1 MLMFVCTMTTEASA
15 VGEADTEGK
24 PKPSVAEAER
34 RPENKQSSE
43 AEIQLE
49 NKQSPER
56 EPENKQSPEP
66 ETEREPENKQSPE
79 AAAAEPERDKTQE
92 QASEPGSTETPI
104 FTTTT
109 EEEQLVKPRQR
120 TSASRGLSRLFSS
133 FLKRRSQCSDVEWA
147 EVEKAEKDRKEKA
160 EAGTKE
166 EKLEQAKGEEK
177 KEAEERGEKKE
188 EEEAAKKAEKKKE
201 EEEAAKKAE
210 KKKKKE
216 EEEAAKKAEKK
227 KEEEEAEKKAEEKK
241 KKKEEEEAAKKE
253 AVKKKKEEKEA
264 AKKAEKKKKEEE
276 EAAKKAEKKKKE
288 EEEAARKAK
297 KKEEE
302 EAAKKA
308 EKKKKGEEGVT
319 KKEADQQI
327 QEEEAAKK
335 KEEEKKKEGEAAKKA
350 EKKKEEEE
358 AAKKAEKKKKEEEE
372 EAKKEEE
379 EAAEKA
385 EKKKKEEEEEAKKE
399 EEEAAKKAE
408 KKKKEEAEA
417 ANKAEKKRKDEEES
431 AKKAEQKK
439 EEEGAAKKEEKKK
452 GEEKTTKKTQKGK
465 KKEKENKEEEKG
477 KKKEKENKEEEKGKK
492 NEANKEVKK
501 NEENKELKKK
511 KRKGKKKAG
520 EEHKAGEQSTTE
532 VQVKAPIAAPEPE
545 LRAEGEAEQE
555 RQEELVEAQDHHS
568 ISSAETQPA
577 QAEQKVTAEVEKE
590 ALEGDEKAGVEEKE
604 KKEETEEEPAEQM
617 EEEEEGEAN
626 GGEGENT
633 NGEDKMALAE
643 EAKPSKRPRIMQCK
657 VTLLDDT
664 LFECELG
671 KHATGSDLFVKVCD
685 HLNLLERDYCGLAVW
700 DTPTSRTWLD
710 ASKEIRKQ
718 VADYTYEFTFNVKFY
733 PPDPAQLT
741 EDLTRYYLCLQLR
754 KDILSGLLPC
764 SFVTL
769 AMLGSYTAQ
778 SELGEYDPEVHGSHY
793 TKELRLAPGQGKELE
808 DKVMELHRTYRS
820 MSPAQADMLF
830 LENAKKLSMYG
841 VDLHQAKDLEGVDIT
856 LGVCSGGLMVYKDKL
871 RINRFPWPKVLKISY
886 KRSSFFI
893 KIRPSEQEQYESTIG
908 FKLPNYKASKKLWKA
923 SVEHHTFFRVS
934 SVEPP
939 SSRSRFLALGSKF
952 RYSGRT
958 QAQTRQA
965 SSMIA
970 RPAPRFTRSASKRLS
985 RTIDEAGDDDL
996 QASQLSASP
1005 NKTEDDD
1012 WFFMLGSDQPQTF
1025 FSPAR
1030 GGETFSVETSTQ
1042 SWDDGKS
1049 VQTVSQTW
1057 QGRVS
1062 DEQQQG
1068 RQEEEKEEDW
1078 FVLLGRRPSLPYVP
1092 YPMMKPPVKYRSA
1105 QVAKVATANI
1115 LERLL
1120 QPRQEQSDDWV
1131 MQLDRSVEFADTP
1144 PFSPQVSLEK
1154 ETRQERREV
1163 IKRLQEGVFL
1173 VEKLREVEVLDER
1186 LREVKVLEERLQE
1199 VDELEE
1205 RIQEEVEARQQQ
1217 EDERGV
1223 EQEEGEVEEEV
1234 VEAAKENVEEV
1245 DELEEQIKEVFLK
1258 GLLPDESGEDEGLKE
1273 ESMEEAEESEEGW
1286 SNVASTSSV
1295 VRRVDL
1301 RAQNSVTIV
1310 KKMRQQGGMEE
1321 ETLEQVA
1328 VSDKGLKED
1337 EGWLEERKHQAL
1349 VEGLPEGLEERRG
1362 EIRVERRRRK
1372 KVTIVTQD
1380 ESLPDELEKKAS
1392 EKLSEDQIGGHF
1404 YKEGQL
1410 MVKFNELF
1418 AAEKLGLPI
1427 VTIQQEWLQEQEKVR
1442 EEKQERVEQV
1452 KVSGEGL
1459 IEVKGGLE
1467 DRMRQMSEERLPKGE
1482 QTVVKTKKTV
1492 RIVEEMRRTQKT
1504 LEEKSSEDILS
1515 EERLGDGFYTE
1526 GEVLVKFRKDVE
1538 RVSHRV
1544 RQMEK
1549 PQEEEEEEVVEVNMQ
1564 TSQPEDKDDWV
1575 VLLDRL
1581 PHKTLYQPPV
1591 MPADS
1596 ALVPVVSTRFSVVL
1610 VDTVEQ
1616 KAPEREC
1623 IEVEDTQQQPER
1635 GLVEGRRPRQMQ
1647 EDDWFMLLDLADRV
1661 PSGVPTT
1668 PVSASLQEQVQVYV
1682 EETISSM
1689 VKVMTVVQRE
1699 ETRVTVVEEME
1710 SQEDQSRLEQK
1721 PSQREETRV
1730 TLVEEME
1737 SQEDQSRLE
1746 QKPSQREETRVTV
1759 VELQEDQSRLE
1770 QKPSQR
1776 EMDDD
1781 WFVLLDIVPREP
1793 SVIPSASVEERIPVY
1808 PEESVSSVVELTTV
1822 EQREERR
1829 VTVMQE
1835 EQRQE
1840 EIILPPQPSREMD
1853 DDWFV
1858 QLDVVPRE
1866 TSYIPPVAPAEP
1878 TAVSPDVISPVVE
1891 VKAEQQKPVVVLVE
1905 ETRPQQEREVE
1916 EWQRQPERDD
1926 DWFTLFADVREEPII
1941 VPPVAIGEHTP
1952 VYPELSQTTSVVDV
1966 TTIEKIMKKRVTIVE
1981 ERWGQQEEIL
1991 QSEMI
1996 IPEQRP
2002 PAERE
2007 EGDGR
2012 FVLLDAV
2019 REELAGVPPVS
2030 LAVSDRVYPEVVPAK
2045 HLISEPEPRVFVVE
2059 AVRSLPEDVA
2069 LEGKATQP
2077 QREQDDDWFLQ
2088 LDVAP
2093 KVAAVPVVVIYSG
2106 GSTTAVTV
2114 GKETVEQKPPKTVRI
2129 MEETVKIEEG
2139 PVVTPK
2145 EEDDD
2150 WFVLWDRAP
2159 SKILTTPKA
2168 FHVDREVIELV
2179 PRRTVIVVEETRKPH
2194 RVVEDRRQPE
2204 VELVKTLPPQE
2215 RGEGDDWS
2223 TLFEASRQ
2231 EPVKMP
2237 TVAVVTR
2244 PAPVVDVMVTS
2255 TEQRTQKRVTIVEER
2270 WREERT
2276 LQQRLPQRQREV
2288 DDDWFVLL
2296 DAAPK
2301 ELVALRERLQVYT
2314 DITVVRGP
2322 AAQPKPRV
2330 VVEEEKRP
2338 AQPQRDVDDHWF
2350 VLQDNKSVAV
2360 VATHKAA
2367 RPVSAPVFS
2376 QAALME
2382 AGIPMAPL
2390 DLQQPQTSTPIRLPA
2405 RQDDRKLQVTV
2416 EAVDEGSAEVKDFEK
2431 PQEDLIRHHTS
2442 ISELKRN
2449 FMASVPESRG
2459 PSEWDKRL
2467 STHSPFRSLGING
2480 QPLPDADGCVCIT
2493 PIREE
2498 LDTKA
2503 ALQQDESSST
2513 VRPSG
2518 GPSPSPASTE
2528 TGPDRVDSKSHDAP
2542 GAAGPCDQDDEH
2554 VSSGTTTS
2562 HVPVVEVERAQLPH
2576 SYQLQGTVLEE
2587 EEPADPGSRGE
2598 QSGRITGASHT
2609 SYFVSGVPHVIRC
2622 FQPPLVQ
2629 TQTVTITDVSN
2640 SLPTDVSTKDVPI
2653 VQTQTI
2659 SYESAEVSVDGTD
2672 GGKEATALSS
2682 IQSITSESS
2691 RETSGTSITTTTTH
2705 ISRVVKGGASETRV
2719 EKRIV
2724 ITADSEDDQ
2733 GSDGGAT
2740 AM

>member
-1 MLMFVCTMTTEASA
+1 M
-15 VGEADTEGK
+15 
-24 PKPSVAEAER
+24 
-34 RPENKQSSE
+34 
-43 AEIQLE
+43 
-49 NKQSPER
+49 
-56 EPENKQSPEP
+56 
-66 ETEREPENKQSPE
+66 
-79 AAAAEPERDKTQE
+79 
-92 QASEPGSTETPI
+92 
-104 FTTTT
+104 
-109 EEEQLVKPRQR
+109 
-120 TSASRGLSRLFSS
+120 
-133 FLKRRSQCSDVEWA
+133 
-147 EVEKAEKDRKEKA
+147 
-160 EAGTKE
+160 
-166 EKLEQAKGEEK
+166 
-177 KEAEERGEKKE
+177 
-188 EEEAAKKAEKKKE
+188 
-201 EEEAAKKAE
+201 
-210 KKKKKE
+210 
-216 EEEAAKKAEKK
+216 
-227 KEEEEAEKKAEEKK
+227 
-241 KKKEEEEAAKKE
+241 
-253 AVKKKKEEKEA
+253 
-264 AKKAEKKKKEEE
+264 
-276 EAAKKAEKKKKE
+276 
-288 EEEAARKAK
+288 
-297 KKEEE
+297 
-302 EAAKKA
+302 
-308 EKKKKGEEGVT
+308 
-319 KKEADQQI
+319 
-327 QEEEAAKK
+327 
-335 KEEEKKKEGEAAKKA
+335 
-350 EKKKEEEE
+350 
-358 AAKKAEKKKKEEEE
+358 
-372 EAKKEEE
+372 
-379 EAAEKA
+379 
-385 EKKKKEEEEEAKKE
+385 
-399 EEEAAKKAE
+399 
-408 KKKKEEAEA
+408 
-417 ANKAEKKRKDEEES
+417 
-431 AKKAEQKK
+431 
-439 EEEGAAKKEEKKK
+439 
-452 GEEKTTKKTQKGK
+452 
-465 KKEKENKEEEKG
+465 
-477 KKKEKENKEEEKGKK
+477 
-492 NEANKEVKK
+492 
-501 NEENKELKKK
+501 
-511 KRKGKKKAG
+511 
-520 EEHKAGEQSTTE
+520 
-532 VQVKAPIAAPEPE
+532 
-545 LRAEGEAEQE
+545 
-555 RQEELVEAQDHHS
+555 
-568 ISSAETQPA
+568 
-577 QAEQKVTAEVEKE
+577 
-590 ALEGDEKAGVEEKE
+590 
-604 KKEETEEEPAEQM
+604 
-617 EEEEEGEAN
+617 EEGEAN

-633 NGEDKMALAE
+633 NGEEEKTALAE

-1049 VQTVSQTW
+1049 VQTVRQAWQETETGQTVSRTVSQTW

-1068 RQEEEKEEDW
+1068 RLEEEKEKDW
-1078 FVLLGRRPSLPYVP
+1078 FILLGRQPSLLYVP
-1092 YPMMKPPVKYRSA
+1092 YPTMKPPVKYRSA
-1105 QVAKVATANI
+1105 KVAKVATANI
-1115 LERLL
+1115 MERLL

-1131 MQLDRSVEFADTP
+1131 MQFDRSFEFADTP
-1144 PFSPQVSLEK
+1144 PFSPPVSLEK
-1154 ETRQERREV
+1154 EETRQERREV
-1163 IKRLQEGVFL
+1163 IKRLQGGVFL
-1173 VEKLREVEVLDER
+1173 VEKLREVEVLEER

-1199 VDELEE
+1199 VEELEE

-1217 EDERGV
+1217 EEEGGV
-1223 EQEEGEVEEEV
+1223 EQEEGAVEED
-1234 VEAAKENVEEV
+1234 VEEV

-1286 SNVASTSSV
+1286 SNVPSTSTV
-1295 VRRVDL
+1295 VRSVEWRT
-1301 RAQNSVTIV
+1301 QNRVTIV
-1310 KKMRQQGGMEE
+1310 KEMRQQEGEMEE
-1321 ETLEQVA
+1321 ETVEQVE
-1328 VSDKGLKED
+1328 VSDEGLKED
-1337 EGWLEERKHQAL
+1337 EGWLEERKRQAL
-1349 VEGLPEGLEERRG
+1349 EEGLPEGLEERRG
-1362 EIRVERRRRK
+1362 EIRVERRRKK

-1427 VTIQQEWLQEQEKVR
+1427 VTIQQKIAYKEWLQEQEMVR
-1442 EEKQERVEQV
+1442 EEKQEERVEQV

-1467 DRMRQMSEERLPKGE
+1467 DRMQQMSEERLPEAE
-1482 QTVVKTKKTV
+1482 QTVKKTKKTV

-1538 RVSHRV
+1538 RVPHRV

-1549 PQEEEEEEVVEVNMQ
+1549 PQEEEEEEEVVEVNMQ
-1564 TSQPEDKDDWV
+1564 PSQPEDKDDWV
-1575 VLLDRL
+1575 VLLDSL
-1581 PHKTLYQPPV
+1581 PHKTLYKPPV
-1591 MPADS
+1591 MPVDT
-1596 ALVPVVSTRFSVVL
+1596 ALVPVVSTRFSLVL

-1616 KAPEREC
+1616 RAPEREC
-1623 IEVEDTQQQPER
+1623 IEVEATQQHPER
-1635 GLVEGRRPRQMQ
+1635 GLVEGRRPWQMQ

-1661 PSGVPTT
+1661 SSGVPTT

-1710 SQEDQSRLEQK
+1710 LQEDQSHLEQK
-1721 PSQREETRV
+1721 PSQ
-1730 TLVEEME
+1730 
-1737 SQEDQSRLE
+1737 
-1746 QKPSQREETRVTV
+1746 
-1759 VELQEDQSRLE
+1759 
-1770 QKPSQR
+1770 SQR
-1776 EMDDD
+1776 EMEDE
-1781 WFVLLDIVPREP
+1781 WFVLLDIVPRER
-1793 SVIPSASVEERIPVY
+1793 SVIPSVSEECVFVSASVEERIPVY
-1808 PEESVSSVVELTTV
+1808 PKESISSVVELMTV

-1829 VTVMQE
+1829 VTVMEEKQE
-1835 EQRQE
+1835 ERRQE
-1840 EIILPPQPSREMD
+1840 EVIFPPQPSREMD

-1866 TSYIPPVAPAEP
+1866 PSCIAPVAPAEP
-1878 TAVSPDVISPVVE
+1878 TPVSPDVISPVVE
-1891 VKAEQQKPVVVLVE
+1891 VKAEKQKPVVVLVE
-1905 ETRPQQEREVE
+1905 ETRPQQKREVE
-1916 EWQRQPERDD
+1916 EWQRQPEGDD

-1941 VPPVAIGEHTP
+1941 VPPVALGEHTP
-1952 VYPELSQTTSVVDV
+1952 VYPDLSQTTSVVDV
-1966 TTIEKIMKKRVTIVE
+1966 TTIEKMMKKRVTIVE

-1996 IPEQRP
+1996 ISEQRP

-2007 EGDGR
+2007 EGDGW

-2019 REELAGVPPVS
+2019 CEEPAGVPP
-2030 LAVSDRVYPEVVPAK
+2030 
-2045 HLISEPEPRVFVVE
+2045 
-2059 AVRSLPEDVA
+2059 
-2069 LEGKATQP
+2069 
-2077 QREQDDDWFLQ
+2077 
-2088 LDVAP
+2088 
-2093 KVAAVPVVVIYSG
+2093 
-2106 GSTTAVTV
+2106 
-2114 GKETVEQKPPKTVRI
+2114 
-2129 MEETVKIEEG
+2129 
-2139 PVVTPK
+2139 
-2145 EEDDD
+2145 
-2150 WFVLWDRAP
+2150 
-2159 SKILTTPKA
+2159 
-2168 FHVDREVIELV
+2168 
-2179 PRRTVIVVEETRKPH
+2179 
-2194 RVVEDRRQPE
+2194 
-2204 VELVKTLPPQE
+2204 
-2215 RGEGDDWS
+2215 
-2223 TLFEASRQ
+2223 
-2231 EPVKMP
+2231 
-2237 TVAVVTR
+2237 
-2244 PAPVVDVMVTS
+2244 
-2255 TEQRTQKRVTIVEER
+2255 
-2270 WREERT
+2270 
-2276 LQQRLPQRQREV
+2276 
-2288 DDDWFVLL
+2288 
-2296 DAAPK
+2296 
-2301 ELVALRERLQVYT
+2301 VALRERLQDYT
-2314 DITVVRGP
+2314 DITVVKGP

-2330 VVEEEKRP
+2330 VVAEEKRP
-2338 AQPQRDVDDHWF
+2338 LFERRVLEKRPTQPQRDVDDDSF
-2350 VLQDNKSVAV
+2350 VLRDKKSGAV

-2405 RQDDRKLQVTV
+2405 RQDDRKLEVTV
-2416 EAVDEGSAEVKDFEK
+2416 EAVDEGSAEVKSEQTDTEEPVQMRKKRAKRTEGDSIYIRHSLLMLEDFDK

-2467 STHSPFRSLGING
+2467 STHSPLRSLGING
-2480 QPLPDADGCVCIT
+2480 QPLLDADGSVCIT

-2503 ALQQDESSST
+2503 ARQQDESSST
-2513 VRPSG
+2513 
-2518 GPSPSPASTE
+2518 
-2528 TGPDRVDSKSHDAP
+2528 
-2542 GAAGPCDQDDEH
+2542 
-2554 VSSGTTTS
+2554 
-2562 HVPVVEVERAQLPH
+2562 
-2576 SYQLQGTVLEE
+2576 
-2587 EEPADPGSRGE
+2587 
-2598 QSGRITGASHT
+2598 
-2609 SYFVSGVPHVIRC
+2609 
-2622 FQPPLVQ
+2622 PPLVQ
-2629 TQTVTITDVSN
+2629 TQTFTITDVSK

-2653 VQTQTI
+2653 VKTQTVT
-2659 SYESAEVSVDGTD
+2659 YESAEVSVDGTD

-2682 IQSITSESS
+2682 IQTIPSESS
-2691 RETSGTSITTTTTH
+2691 RETSGTSVTTTTTR
-2705 ISRVVKGGASETRV
+2705 ISKVVKGGVSETRV

>member
-1 MLMFVCTMTTEASA
+1 M
-15 VGEADTEGK
+15 
-24 PKPSVAEAER
+24 
-34 RPENKQSSE
+34 
-43 AEIQLE
+43 
-49 NKQSPER
+49 
-56 EPENKQSPEP
+56 
-66 ETEREPENKQSPE
+66 
-79 AAAAEPERDKTQE
+79 
-92 QASEPGSTETPI
+92 
-104 FTTTT
+104 
-109 EEEQLVKPRQR
+109 
-120 TSASRGLSRLFSS
+120 
-133 FLKRRSQCSDVEWA
+133 
-147 EVEKAEKDRKEKA
+147 
-160 EAGTKE
+160 
-166 EKLEQAKGEEK
+166 
-177 KEAEERGEKKE
+177 
-188 EEEAAKKAEKKKE
+188 
-201 EEEAAKKAE
+201 
-210 KKKKKE
+210 
-216 EEEAAKKAEKK
+216 
-227 KEEEEAEKKAEEKK
+227 
-241 KKKEEEEAAKKE
+241 
-253 AVKKKKEEKEA
+253 
-264 AKKAEKKKKEEE
+264 
-276 EAAKKAEKKKKE
+276 
-288 EEEAARKAK
+288 
-297 KKEEE
+297 
-302 EAAKKA
+302 
-308 EKKKKGEEGVT
+308 
-319 KKEADQQI
+319 
-327 QEEEAAKK
+327 
-335 KEEEKKKEGEAAKKA
+335 
-350 EKKKEEEE
+350 
-358 AAKKAEKKKKEEEE
+358 
-372 EAKKEEE
+372 
-379 EAAEKA
+379 
-385 EKKKKEEEEEAKKE
+385 
-399 EEEAAKKAE
+399 
-408 KKKKEEAEA
+408 
-417 ANKAEKKRKDEEES
+417 
-431 AKKAEQKK
+431 
-439 EEEGAAKKEEKKK
+439 
-452 GEEKTTKKTQKGK
+452 
-465 KKEKENKEEEKG
+465 
-477 KKKEKENKEEEKGKK
+477 
-492 NEANKEVKK
+492 
-501 NEENKELKKK
+501 
-511 KRKGKKKAG
+511 
-520 EEHKAGEQSTTE
+520 
-532 VQVKAPIAAPEPE
+532 
-545 LRAEGEAEQE
+545 
-555 RQEELVEAQDHHS
+555 
-568 ISSAETQPA
+568 
-577 QAEQKVTAEVEKE
+577 
-590 ALEGDEKAGVEEKE
+590 
-604 KKEETEEEPAEQM
+604 
-617 EEEEEGEAN
+617 EEGEAN

-633 NGEDKMALAE
+633 NGEEEKTALAE

-1049 VQTVSQTW
+1049 VQTVRQAWQETETGQTVSRTVSQTW

-1068 RQEEEKEEDW
+1068 RLEEEKEKDW
-1078 FVLLGRRPSLPYVP
+1078 FILLGRQPSLLYVP
-1092 YPMMKPPVKYRSA
+1092 YPTMKPPVKYRSA
-1105 QVAKVATANI
+1105 KVAKVATANI
-1115 LERLL
+1115 MERLL

-1131 MQLDRSVEFADTP
+1131 MQFDRSFEFADTP
-1144 PFSPQVSLEK
+1144 PFSPPVSLEK
-1154 ETRQERREV
+1154 EETRQERREV
-1163 IKRLQEGVFL
+1163 IKRLQGGVFL
-1173 VEKLREVEVLDER
+1173 VEKLREVEVLEER

-1199 VDELEE
+1199 VEELEE

-1217 EDERGV
+1217 EEEGGV
-1223 EQEEGEVEEEV
+1223 EQEEGAVEED
-1234 VEAAKENVEEV
+1234 VEEV

-1286 SNVASTSSV
+1286 SNVPSTSTV
-1295 VRRVDL
+1295 VRSVEWRT
-1301 RAQNSVTIV
+1301 QNRVTIV
-1310 KKMRQQGGMEE
+1310 KEMRQQEGEMEE
-1321 ETLEQVA
+1321 ETVEQVE
-1328 VSDKGLKED
+1328 VSDEGLKED
-1337 EGWLEERKHQAL
+1337 EGWLEERKRQAL
-1349 VEGLPEGLEERRG
+1349 EEGLPEGLEERRG
-1362 EIRVERRRRK
+1362 EIRVERRRKK

-1427 VTIQQEWLQEQEKVR
+1427 VTIQQKIAYKEWLQEQEMVR
-1442 EEKQERVEQV
+1442 EEKQEERVEQV

-1467 DRMRQMSEERLPKGE
+1467 DRMQQMSEERLPEAE
-1482 QTVVKTKKTV
+1482 QTVKKTKKTV

-1538 RVSHRV
+1538 RVPHRV

-1549 PQEEEEEEVVEVNMQ
+1549 PQEEEEEEEVVEVNMQ
-1564 TSQPEDKDDWV
+1564 PSQPEDKDDWV
-1575 VLLDRL
+1575 VLLDSL
-1581 PHKTLYQPPV
+1581 PHKTLYKPPV
-1591 MPADS
+1591 MPVDT
-1596 ALVPVVSTRFSVVL
+1596 ALVPVVSTRFSLVL

-1616 KAPEREC
+1616 RAPEREC
-1623 IEVEDTQQQPER
+1623 IEVEATQQHPER
-1635 GLVEGRRPRQMQ
+1635 GLVEGRRPWQMQ

-1661 PSGVPTT
+1661 SSGVPTT

-1710 SQEDQSRLEQK
+1710 LQEDQSHLEQK
-1721 PSQREETRV
+1721 PSQ
-1730 TLVEEME
+1730 
-1737 SQEDQSRLE
+1737 
-1746 QKPSQREETRVTV
+1746 
-1759 VELQEDQSRLE
+1759 
-1770 QKPSQR
+1770 SQR
-1776 EMDDD
+1776 EMEDE
-1781 WFVLLDIVPREP
+1781 WFVLLDIVPRER
-1793 SVIPSASVEERIPVY
+1793 SVIPSVSEECVFVSASVEERIPVY
-1808 PEESVSSVVELTTV
+1808 PKESISSVVELMTV

-1829 VTVMQE
+1829 VTVMEEKQE
-1835 EQRQE
+1835 ERRQE
-1840 EIILPPQPSREMD
+1840 EVIFPPQPSREMD

-1866 TSYIPPVAPAEP
+1866 PSCIAPVAPAEP
-1878 TAVSPDVISPVVE
+1878 TPVSPDVISPVVE
-1891 VKAEQQKPVVVLVE
+1891 VKAEKQKPVVVLVE
-1905 ETRPQQEREVE
+1905 ETRPQQKREVE
-1916 EWQRQPERDD
+1916 EWQRQPEGDD

-1941 VPPVAIGEHTP
+1941 VPPVALGEHTP
-1952 VYPELSQTTSVVDV
+1952 VYPDLSQTTSVVDV
-1966 TTIEKIMKKRVTIVE
+1966 TTIEKMMKKRVTIVE

-1996 IPEQRP
+1996 ISEQRP

-2007 EGDGR
+2007 EGDGW

-2019 REELAGVPPVS
+2019 CEEPAGVPP
-2030 LAVSDRVYPEVVPAK
+2030 
-2045 HLISEPEPRVFVVE
+2045 
-2059 AVRSLPEDVA
+2059 
-2069 LEGKATQP
+2069 
-2077 QREQDDDWFLQ
+2077 
-2088 LDVAP
+2088 
-2093 KVAAVPVVVIYSG
+2093 
-2106 GSTTAVTV
+2106 
-2114 GKETVEQKPPKTVRI
+2114 
-2129 MEETVKIEEG
+2129 
-2139 PVVTPK
+2139 
-2145 EEDDD
+2145 
-2150 WFVLWDRAP
+2150 
-2159 SKILTTPKA
+2159 
-2168 FHVDREVIELV
+2168 
-2179 PRRTVIVVEETRKPH
+2179 
-2194 RVVEDRRQPE
+2194 
-2204 VELVKTLPPQE
+2204 
-2215 RGEGDDWS
+2215 
-2223 TLFEASRQ
+2223 
-2231 EPVKMP
+2231 
-2237 TVAVVTR
+2237 
-2244 PAPVVDVMVTS
+2244 
-2255 TEQRTQKRVTIVEER
+2255 
-2270 WREERT
+2270 
-2276 LQQRLPQRQREV
+2276 
-2288 DDDWFVLL
+2288 
-2296 DAAPK
+2296 
-2301 ELVALRERLQVYT
+2301 
-2314 DITVVRGP
+2314 
-2322 AAQPKPRV
+2322 
-2330 VVEEEKRP
+2330 
-2338 AQPQRDVDDHWF
+2338 
-2350 VLQDNKSVAV
+2350 V

-2405 RQDDRKLQVTV
+2405 RQDDRKLEVTV
-2416 EAVDEGSAEVKDFEK
+2416 EAVDEGSAEVKKRAKRTEGDSIYIRHSLLMLEDFDK

-2467 STHSPFRSLGING
+2467 STHSPLRSLGING
-2480 QPLPDADGCVCIT
+2480 QPLLDADGSVCIT

-2503 ALQQDESSST
+2503 ARQQDESSST
-2513 VRPSG
+2513 
-2518 GPSPSPASTE
+2518 
-2528 TGPDRVDSKSHDAP
+2528 
-2542 GAAGPCDQDDEH
+2542 
-2554 VSSGTTTS
+2554 
-2562 HVPVVEVERAQLPH
+2562 
-2576 SYQLQGTVLEE
+2576 
-2587 EEPADPGSRGE
+2587 
-2598 QSGRITGASHT
+2598 
-2609 SYFVSGVPHVIRC
+2609 
-2622 FQPPLVQ
+2622 PPLVQ
-2629 TQTVTITDVSN
+2629 TQTFTITDVSK

-2653 VQTQTI
+2653 VKTQTVT
-2659 SYESAEVSVDGTD
+2659 YESAEVSVDGTD

-2682 IQSITSESS
+2682 IQTIPSESS
-2691 RETSGTSITTTTTH
+2691 RETSGTSVTTTTTR
-2705 ISRVVKGGASETRV
+2705 ISKVVKGGVSETRV

>member
-1 MLMFVCTMTTEASA
+1 M
-15 VGEADTEGK
+15 
-24 PKPSVAEAER
+24 
-34 RPENKQSSE
+34 
-43 AEIQLE
+43 
-49 NKQSPER
+49 
-56 EPENKQSPEP
+56 
-66 ETEREPENKQSPE
+66 
-79 AAAAEPERDKTQE
+79 
-92 QASEPGSTETPI
+92 
-104 FTTTT
+104 
-109 EEEQLVKPRQR
+109 
-120 TSASRGLSRLFSS
+120 
-133 FLKRRSQCSDVEWA
+133 
-147 EVEKAEKDRKEKA
+147 
-160 EAGTKE
+160 
-166 EKLEQAKGEEK
+166 
-177 KEAEERGEKKE
+177 
-188 EEEAAKKAEKKKE
+188 
-201 EEEAAKKAE
+201 
-210 KKKKKE
+210 
-216 EEEAAKKAEKK
+216 
-227 KEEEEAEKKAEEKK
+227 
-241 KKKEEEEAAKKE
+241 
-253 AVKKKKEEKEA
+253 
-264 AKKAEKKKKEEE
+264 
-276 EAAKKAEKKKKE
+276 
-288 EEEAARKAK
+288 
-297 KKEEE
+297 
-302 EAAKKA
+302 
-308 EKKKKGEEGVT
+308 
-319 KKEADQQI
+319 
-327 QEEEAAKK
+327 
-335 KEEEKKKEGEAAKKA
+335 
-350 EKKKEEEE
+350 
-358 AAKKAEKKKKEEEE
+358 
-372 EAKKEEE
+372 
-379 EAAEKA
+379 
-385 EKKKKEEEEEAKKE
+385 
-399 EEEAAKKAE
+399 
-408 KKKKEEAEA
+408 
-417 ANKAEKKRKDEEES
+417 
-431 AKKAEQKK
+431 
-439 EEEGAAKKEEKKK
+439 
-452 GEEKTTKKTQKGK
+452 
-465 KKEKENKEEEKG
+465 
-477 KKKEKENKEEEKGKK
+477 
-492 NEANKEVKK
+492 
-501 NEENKELKKK
+501 
-511 KRKGKKKAG
+511 
-520 EEHKAGEQSTTE
+520 
-532 VQVKAPIAAPEPE
+532 
-545 LRAEGEAEQE
+545 
-555 RQEELVEAQDHHS
+555 
-568 ISSAETQPA
+568 
-577 QAEQKVTAEVEKE
+577 
-590 ALEGDEKAGVEEKE
+590 
-604 KKEETEEEPAEQM
+604 
-617 EEEEEGEAN
+617 EEEEGEAN

-893 KIRPSEQEQYESTIG
+893 KVRPSEQEQYESTIG

-985 RTIDEAGDDDL
+985 RTIAEAGDDDL

-1030 GGETFSVETSTQ
+1030 GRETFSVETSTQ

-1049 VQTVSQTW
+1049 VQTVRQAWQETETGQTVSRTVSQTW

-1068 RQEEEKEEDW
+1068 RLEEEKEEDW
-1078 FVLLGRRPSLPYVP
+1078 SVLLGRRLSLPYVP

-1105 QVAKVATANI
+1105 QVAKVATAKI

-1131 MQLDRSVEFADTP
+1131 MQLDRSFEFADTP
-1144 PFSPQVSLEK
+1144 PCYTPVLPLLITPICPSSVSPPVSLEK
-1154 ETRQERREV
+1154 EETRQERREV

-1205 RIQEEVEARQQQ
+1205 RIQEEVEARQ
-1217 EDERGV
+1217 EEEGGV

-1234 VEAAKENVEEV
+1234 VEAAEENVEEV

-1273 ESMEEAEESEEGW
+1273 ESMEEAEESEKGW

-1301 RAQNSVTIV
+1301 RTQNSVTIV
-1310 KKMRQQGGMEE
+1310 KEMRQQEGGMEE

-1328 VSDKGLKED
+1328 VSDEGLKED

-1362 EIRVERRRRK
+1362 EIRVERRRK

-1442 EEKQERVEQV
+1442 EEKQEERVEQV
-1452 KVSGEGL
+1452 KISAEGL

-1467 DRMRQMSEERLPKGE
+1467 DRMRQMSEERLREGE

-1538 RVSHRV
+1538 RVPHRV

-1549 PQEEEEEEVVEVNMQ
+1549 PQEEEEEEEEEEVVEVNMQ
-1564 TSQPEDKDDWV
+1564 PSQPEDKDDWV
-1575 VLLDRL
+1575 VLLDSL
-1581 PHKTLYQPPV
+1581 PHKTLYKPPV

-1616 KAPEREC
+1616 RAPEREC
-1623 IEVEDTQQQPER
+1623 IEVEATQQQPER
-1635 GLVEGRRPRQMQ
+1635 GLVEGRRLWQMQ
-1647 EDDWFMLLDLADRV
+1647 EDDWFMLLDLVDRV

-1682 EETISSM
+1682 DETISSM

-1710 SQEDQSRLEQK
+1710 
-1721 PSQREETRV
+1721 
-1730 TLVEEME
+1730 
-1737 SQEDQSRLE
+1737 
-1746 QKPSQREETRVTV
+1746 
-1759 VELQEDQSRLE
+1759 LQEDQSRLE
-1770 QKPSQR
+1770 QKLSQR
-1776 EMDDD
+1776 EMEDG

-1793 SVIPSASVEERIPVY
+1793 SVIPSVSEECVFVSASVEERIPVY

-1829 VTVMQE
+1829 VTVME
-1835 EQRQE
+1835 EERRQE
-1840 EIILPPQPSREMD
+1840 EVILPPQPSREMD

-1878 TAVSPDVISPVVE
+1878 TPVSPDVISPVVE

-1905 ETRPQQEREVE
+1905 EMRPQQEREVE

-1941 VPPVAIGEHTP
+1941 VPPVG
-1952 VYPELSQTTSVVDV
+1952 
-1966 TTIEKIMKKRVTIVE
+1966 
-1981 ERWGQQEEIL
+1981 
-1991 QSEMI
+1991 
-1996 IPEQRP
+1996 
-2002 PAERE
+2002 
-2007 EGDGR
+2007 

-2019 REELAGVPPVS
+2019 REERAGVPPVS
-2030 LAVSDRVYPEVVPAK
+2030 LAVSDRVYPVVVPAK
-2045 HLISEPEPRVFVVE
+2045 HLTIEPEPRVFVVE
-2059 AVRSLPEDVA
+2059 AVRLLPEDVA

-2093 KVAAVPVVVIYSG
+2093 KVAAAPVVVIYSG
-2106 GSTTAVTV
+2106 V
-2114 GKETVEQKPPKTVRI
+2114 KETVEQKPPKTVRI
-2129 MEETVKIEEG
+2129 MEETVKMEEG

-2145 EEDDD
+2145 EVDDD

-2215 RGEGDDWS
+2215 RGEGDDWF

-2314 DITVVRGP
+2314 DITVVKGP

-2330 VVEEEKRP
+2330 VVEEEKTP

-2350 VLQDNKSVAV
+2350 VLRDKKLVAV

-2416 EAVDEGSAEVKDFEK
+2416 EAVDEGSAEVKSEQTDTEEPVQMRKKRAKRTEGDSIYIRHSLLMLEDFEK

-2480 QPLPDADGCVCIT
+2480 QPLPDADG
-2493 PIREE
+2493 
-2498 LDTKA
+2498 
-2503 ALQQDESSST
+2503 
-2513 VRPSG
+2513 
-2518 GPSPSPASTE
+2518 
-2528 TGPDRVDSKSHDAP
+2528 
-2542 GAAGPCDQDDEH
+2542 
-2554 VSSGTTTS
+2554 
-2562 HVPVVEVERAQLPH
+2562 
-2576 SYQLQGTVLEE
+2576 
-2587 EEPADPGSRGE
+2587 
-2598 QSGRITGASHT
+2598 
-2609 SYFVSGVPHVIRC
+2609 
-2622 FQPPLVQ
+2622 
-2629 TQTVTITDVSN
+2629 
-2640 SLPTDVSTKDVPI
+2640 
-2653 VQTQTI
+2653 
-2659 SYESAEVSVDGTD
+2659 VSVDGTD

-2705 ISRVVKGGASETRV
+2705 ISKVVKGGASETRV

>member
-1 MLMFVCTMTTEASA
+1 MCTMTTEASA

-49 NKQSPER
+49 NKQSPEPETER
-56 EPENKQSPEP
+56 EPENKPSPEP
-66 ETEREPENKQSPE
+66 ETEREPENKPSPE
-79 AAAAEPERDKTQE
+79 AAAPEPEREKPSQKTQE
-92 QASEPGSTETPI
+92 QDSEPGSTESPI

-210 KKKKKE
+210 KKEEEAAKKAEKKKEE

-227 KEEEEAEKKAEEKK
+227 KEEEEA
-241 KKKEEEEAAKKE
+241 AK
-253 AVKKKKEEKEA
+253 
-264 AKKAEKKKKEEE
+264 
-276 EAAKKAEKKKKE
+276 
-288 EEEAARKAK
+288 KAK
-297 KKEEE
+297 KKEE
-302 EAAKKA
+302 
-308 EKKKKGEEGVT
+308 
-319 KKEADQQI
+319 
-327 QEEEAAKK
+327 
-335 KEEEKKKEGEAAKKA
+335 EAAKKA

-358 AAKKAEKKKKEEEE
+358 AAKKAEKKKK
-372 EAKKEEE
+372 
-379 EAAEKA
+379 
-385 EKKKKEEEEEAKKE
+385 KE
-399 EEEAAKKAE
+399 EEEAAKKEA
-408 KKKKEEAEA
+408 KKK
-417 ANKAEKKRKDEEES
+417 KDEEES
-431 AKKAEQKK
+431 
-439 EEEGAAKKEEKKK
+439 AKKEEKKK

-477 KKKEKENKEEEKGKK
+477 KK

-501 NEENKELKKK
+501 NEENKEIKK

-545 LRAEGEAEQE
+545 LRAEAEGEAEQE
-555 RQEELVEAQDHHS
+555 RQEEPVEAQDHHS

-577 QAEQKVTAEVEKE
+577 QAEQKVNAEVEKE
-590 ALEGDEKAGVEEKE
+590 VVEGEEKEAGVEEKE

-617 EEEEEGEAN
+617 EEGEAN

-643 EAKPSKRPRIMQCK
+643 EAKPSKRLRIMQCK

-1030 GGETFSVETSTQ
+1030 GRETFSVETSTQ

-1049 VQTVSQTW
+1049 VQTVRQAWQETETGQTVSQTVSQTW

-1068 RQEEEKEEDW
+1068 RLEEEKEEDW
-1078 FVLLGRRPSLPYVP
+1078 SVLLGRRPSLPYVP
-1092 YPMMKPPVKYRSA
+1092 YSMMKPPVKYRSA
-1105 QVAKVATANI
+1105 QVAKVATAKI

-1131 MQLDRSVEFADTP
+1131 MQLDRSFEFADTP
-1144 PFSPQVSLEK
+1144 PFSPPVSLEK
-1154 ETRQERREV
+1154 EETRQERREV

-1205 RIQEEVEARQQQ
+1205 RIQEEVEARQ
-1217 EDERGV
+1217 EEEEEGGV

-1234 VEAAKENVEEV
+1234 VEAAEENVEEV

-1273 ESMEEAEESEEGW
+1273 ESMEEAEESEKGW

-1301 RAQNSVTIV
+1301 RTQNSVTIV
-1310 KKMRQQGGMEE
+1310 KEMRQQEGGMEE

-1328 VSDKGLKED
+1328 VSDEGLKED

-1362 EIRVERRRRK
+1362 EIRVERRRK

-1442 EEKQERVEQV
+1442 EEKQEERVEQV
-1452 KVSGEGL
+1452 KISGEGL

-1467 DRMRQMSEERLPKGE
+1467 DRMRQMSEERLREGE

-1538 RVSHRV
+1538 RVPHRV

-1549 PQEEEEEEVVEVNMQ
+1549 PQEEEEEEEVVEVNMQ
-1564 TSQPEDKDDWV
+1564 PSQPEDKDDWV
-1575 VLLDRL
+1575 VLLDSL
-1581 PHKTLYQPPV
+1581 PHKTLYKPPV

-1616 KAPEREC
+1616 RAPEREC
-1623 IEVEDTQQQPER
+1623 IEVEATQQQPER
-1635 GLVEGRRPRQMQ
+1635 GLVEGRRLWQMQ
-1647 EDDWFMLLDLADRV
+1647 EDDWFVLLDLVDRV

-1682 EETISSM
+1682 DETISSM

-1710 SQEDQSRLEQK
+1710 LQKDQSRLEQK
-1721 PSQREETRV
+1721 
-1730 TLVEEME
+1730 L
-1737 SQEDQSRLE
+1737 
-1746 QKPSQREETRVTV
+1746 
-1759 VELQEDQSRLE
+1759 
-1770 QKPSQR
+1770 SQR
-1776 EMDDD
+1776 EMEDD

-1829 VTVMQE
+1829 VTVIQE
-1835 EQRQE
+1835 ERRQE
-1840 EIILPPQPSREMD
+1840 EVILPPQPSREMD

-1878 TAVSPDVISPVVE
+1878 TPVYPDVISPVVE

-1926 DWFTLFADVREEPII
+1926 DWFTLLADVREEPII
-1941 VPPVAIGEHTP
+1941 VPPVG
-1952 VYPELSQTTSVVDV
+1952 
-1966 TTIEKIMKKRVTIVE
+1966 
-1981 ERWGQQEEIL
+1981 
-1991 QSEMI
+1991 
-1996 IPEQRP
+1996 
-2002 PAERE
+2002 
-2007 EGDGR
+2007 

-2019 REELAGVPPVS
+2019 REERAGVPPVS

-2045 HLISEPEPRVFVVE
+2045 HLTIEPEPRVFVVE
-2059 AVRSLPEDVA
+2059 AVRLLPEDVA

-2093 KVAAVPVVVIYSG
+2093 KVAAAPVVVIYSG
-2106 GSTTAVTV
+2106 VSTTAVTV
-2114 GKETVEQKPPKTVRI
+2114 VKETVEQKPPKTVRI
-2129 MEETVKIEEG
+2129 MEETVKMEEG

-2145 EEDDD
+2145 EVDDD

-2159 SKILTTPKA
+2159 AKILTTPKA

-2215 RGEGDDWS
+2215 RGEGDDWF

-2314 DITVVRGP
+2314 DITVVKGP

-2338 AQPQRDVDDHWF
+2338 VQPQRDVDDHWF
-2350 VLQDNKSVAV
+2350 VLRDKKSVAV

-2416 EAVDEGSAEVKDFEK
+2416 EAVDEGSAEVKSEQTDTEEPVQMRKKRAKRTEGDSIYIRHSLLMLEDFEK

-2480 QPLPDADGCVCIT
+2480 QPLPDADG
-2493 PIREE
+2493 
-2498 LDTKA
+2498 
-2503 ALQQDESSST
+2503 
-2513 VRPSG
+2513 
-2518 GPSPSPASTE
+2518 
-2528 TGPDRVDSKSHDAP
+2528 
-2542 GAAGPCDQDDEH
+2542 
-2554 VSSGTTTS
+2554 
-2562 HVPVVEVERAQLPH
+2562 
-2576 SYQLQGTVLEE
+2576 
-2587 EEPADPGSRGE
+2587 
-2598 QSGRITGASHT
+2598 
-2609 SYFVSGVPHVIRC
+2609 
-2622 FQPPLVQ
+2622 PPLVQ

-2659 SYESAEVSVDGTD
+2659 SYESAEVSVGGTD

-2705 ISRVVKGGASETRV
+2705 ISKVVKGGASETRV

-2733 GSDGGAT
+2733 GSDSGAT

>member
-1 MLMFVCTMTTEASA
+1 
-15 VGEADTEGK
+15 
-24 PKPSVAEAER
+24 
-34 RPENKQSSE
+34 
-43 AEIQLE
+43 
-49 NKQSPER
+49 
-56 EPENKQSPEP
+56 
-66 ETEREPENKQSPE
+66 
-79 AAAAEPERDKTQE
+79 
-92 QASEPGSTETPI
+92 
-104 FTTTT
+104 
-109 EEEQLVKPRQR
+109 
-120 TSASRGLSRLFSS
+120 
-133 FLKRRSQCSDVEWA
+133 
-147 EVEKAEKDRKEKA
+147 
-160 EAGTKE
+160 
-166 EKLEQAKGEEK
+166 
-177 KEAEERGEKKE
+177 
-188 EEEAAKKAEKKKE
+188 
-201 EEEAAKKAE
+201 
-210 KKKKKE
+210 
-216 EEEAAKKAEKK
+216 
-227 KEEEEAEKKAEEKK
+227 
-241 KKKEEEEAAKKE
+241 
-253 AVKKKKEEKEA
+253 
-264 AKKAEKKKKEEE
+264 
-276 EAAKKAEKKKKE
+276 
-288 EEEAARKAK
+288 
-297 KKEEE
+297 
-302 EAAKKA
+302 
-308 EKKKKGEEGVT
+308 
-319 KKEADQQI
+319 
-327 QEEEAAKK
+327 
-335 KEEEKKKEGEAAKKA
+335 
-350 EKKKEEEE
+350 
-358 AAKKAEKKKKEEEE
+358 
-372 EAKKEEE
+372 
-379 EAAEKA
+379 
-385 EKKKKEEEEEAKKE
+385 
-399 EEEAAKKAE
+399 
-408 KKKKEEAEA
+408 
-417 ANKAEKKRKDEEES
+417 
-431 AKKAEQKK
+431 
-439 EEEGAAKKEEKKK
+439 
-452 GEEKTTKKTQKGK
+452 
-465 KKEKENKEEEKG
+465 
-477 KKKEKENKEEEKGKK
+477 
-492 NEANKEVKK
+492 
-501 NEENKELKKK
+501 
-511 KRKGKKKAG
+511 
-520 EEHKAGEQSTTE
+520 
-532 VQVKAPIAAPEPE
+532 
-545 LRAEGEAEQE
+545 
-555 RQEELVEAQDHHS
+555 
-568 ISSAETQPA
+568 
-577 QAEQKVTAEVEKE
+577 
-590 ALEGDEKAGVEEKE
+590 
-604 KKEETEEEPAEQM
+604 M

-643 EAKPSKRPRIMQCK
+643 EPKPSKRPRIMQCK

-664 LFECELG
+664 LFECELD

-996 QASQLSASP
+996 QASQLSARP

-1049 VQTVSQTW
+1049 VQTVRQAWQETETGQTVSRTVSQTW
-1057 QGRVS
+1057 QGRVT

-1068 RQEEEKEEDW
+1068 RLEEEKEEDW

-1131 MQLDRSVEFADTP
+1131 MQLDRSFEFADTP
-1144 PFSPQVSLEK
+1144 PFSPPVSLEK
-1154 ETRQERREV
+1154 EETRQERREV

-1205 RIQEEVEARQQQ
+1205 RIQEEVEARQQ
-1217 EDERGV
+1217 EE
-1223 EQEEGEVEEEV
+1223 EEGGVEVEEEV
-1234 VEAAKENVEEV
+1234 VEAAEENVEEV

-1301 RAQNSVTIV
+1301 RTQNSVTIV
-1310 KKMRQQGGMEE
+1310 KEMRQQEGGMEE
-1321 ETLEQVA
+1321 ETVEQVA
-1328 VSDKGLKED
+1328 VSDEGLKED

-1349 VEGLPEGLEERRG
+1349 VEGLTEGLEERRG
-1362 EIRVERRRRK
+1362 EIRVERRRK

-1492 RIVEEMRRTQKT
+1492 RIMEEMRRTQKT

-1538 RVSHRV
+1538 RVPHRV
-1544 RQMEK
+1544 RQMGK
-1549 PQEEEEEEVVEVNMQ
+1549 PQEEEEEEEVVEVNMQ
-1564 TSQPEDKDDWV
+1564 PSQPEDKDDWV
-1575 VLLDRL
+1575 VLLDSL
-1581 PHKTLYQPPV
+1581 PHKTLYKPPV

-1616 KAPEREC
+1616 RAPEREC
-1623 IEVEDTQQQPER
+1623 IEVEATQQQPER
-1635 GLVEGRRPRQMQ
+1635 GLVEGRRPWQMQ

-1682 EETISSM
+1682 DETISSM

-1710 SQEDQSRLEQK
+1710 
-1721 PSQREETRV
+1721 
-1730 TLVEEME
+1730 
-1737 SQEDQSRLE
+1737 
-1746 QKPSQREETRVTV
+1746 
-1759 VELQEDQSRLE
+1759 LQEDQSRLE

-1776 EMDDD
+1776 EMEDD
-1781 WFVLLDIVPREP
+1781 WFVVLDIVPREP

-1835 EQRQE
+1835 ERRQE
-1840 EIILPPQPSREMD
+1840 EVILPPQPSREMD

-1878 TAVSPDVISPVVE
+1878 TPVSPDVISPVVE

-1905 ETRPQQEREVE
+1905 EMRPQQEREVE
-1916 EWQRQPERDD
+1916 EWQRQPKRDD

-1941 VPPVAIGEHTP
+1941 VPPVALGEHTP
-1952 VYPELSQTTSVVDV
+1952 VYPDLSQTTSVVDV
-1966 TTIEKIMKKRVTIVE
+1966 TTIERTIKKRVTIVE

-2007 EGDGR
+2007 EGNGR

-2019 REELAGVPPVS
+2019 REERAGVPPVS
-2030 LAVSDRVYPEVVPAK
+2030 LAVCDRVYPEVVPAK
-2045 HLISEPEPRVFVVE
+2045 HLTIEPEPRVFVVE
-2059 AVRSLPEDVA
+2059 AVQSLPEDVA

-2077 QREQDDDWFLQ
+2077 QREQDDDWFLK

-2093 KVAAVPVVVIYSG
+2093 KVAAAPVVIYSG
-2106 GSTTAVTV
+2106 VSTTAVTV
-2114 GKETVEQKPPKTVRI
+2114 VKETVEQKPPKTVRI
-2129 MEETVKIEEG
+2129 MEETVKMEEG

-2145 EEDDD
+2145 EVDDD

-2168 FHVDREVIELV
+2168 FHVDREVIEL
-2179 PRRTVIVVEETRKPH
+2179 VIVVEETRKPH

-2215 RGEGDDWS
+2215 RGEGDDWF

-2301 ELVALRERLQVYT
+2301 ELVAHRERLQVYT
-2314 DITVVRGP
+2314 DITVVKGR

-2350 VLQDNKSVAV
+2350 VLRDKKSVAV

-2416 EAVDEGSAEVKDFEK
+2416 EAVDEGSAEVKSEQTDTEEPVQMRKKRAKRTEGDSIYIRHSLLMLEDFEK

-2480 QPLPDADGCVCIT
+2480 QPLPDADGSVCIT

-2513 VRPSG
+2513 GRPSG

-2542 GAAGPCDQDDEH
+2542 GVAGPCDQDDEH

-2705 ISRVVKGGASETRV
+2705 ISKVVKGGASATRV

>member
-1 MLMFVCTMTTEASA
+1 M
-15 VGEADTEGK
+15 
-24 PKPSVAEAER
+24 
-34 RPENKQSSE
+34 
-43 AEIQLE
+43 
-49 NKQSPER
+49 
-56 EPENKQSPEP
+56 
-66 ETEREPENKQSPE
+66 
-79 AAAAEPERDKTQE
+79 
-92 QASEPGSTETPI
+92 
-104 FTTTT
+104 
-109 EEEQLVKPRQR
+109 
-120 TSASRGLSRLFSS
+120 
-133 FLKRRSQCSDVEWA
+133 
-147 EVEKAEKDRKEKA
+147 
-160 EAGTKE
+160 
-166 EKLEQAKGEEK
+166 
-177 KEAEERGEKKE
+177 
-188 EEEAAKKAEKKKE
+188 
-201 EEEAAKKAE
+201 
-210 KKKKKE
+210 
-216 EEEAAKKAEKK
+216 
-227 KEEEEAEKKAEEKK
+227 
-241 KKKEEEEAAKKE
+241 
-253 AVKKKKEEKEA
+253 
-264 AKKAEKKKKEEE
+264 
-276 EAAKKAEKKKKE
+276 
-288 EEEAARKAK
+288 
-297 KKEEE
+297 
-302 EAAKKA
+302 
-308 EKKKKGEEGVT
+308 
-319 KKEADQQI
+319 
-327 QEEEAAKK
+327 
-335 KEEEKKKEGEAAKKA
+335 
-350 EKKKEEEE
+350 
-358 AAKKAEKKKKEEEE
+358 
-372 EAKKEEE
+372 
-379 EAAEKA
+379 
-385 EKKKKEEEEEAKKE
+385 
-399 EEEAAKKAE
+399 
-408 KKKKEEAEA
+408 
-417 ANKAEKKRKDEEES
+417 
-431 AKKAEQKK
+431 
-439 EEEGAAKKEEKKK
+439 
-452 GEEKTTKKTQKGK
+452 
-465 KKEKENKEEEKG
+465 
-477 KKKEKENKEEEKGKK
+477 
-492 NEANKEVKK
+492 
-501 NEENKELKKK
+501 
-511 KRKGKKKAG
+511 
-520 EEHKAGEQSTTE
+520 
-532 VQVKAPIAAPEPE
+532 
-545 LRAEGEAEQE
+545 
-555 RQEELVEAQDHHS
+555 
-568 ISSAETQPA
+568 
-577 QAEQKVTAEVEKE
+577 
-590 ALEGDEKAGVEEKE
+590 
-604 KKEETEEEPAEQM
+604 
-617 EEEEEGEAN
+617 EEGEAN

-633 NGEDKMALAE
+633 NGEEEKTALAE

-1049 VQTVSQTW
+1049 VQTVRQAWQETETGQTVSRTVSQTW

-1068 RQEEEKEEDW
+1068 RLEEEKEKDW
-1078 FVLLGRRPSLPYVP
+1078 FILLGRQPSLLYVP
-1092 YPMMKPPVKYRSA
+1092 YPTMKPPVKYRSA
-1105 QVAKVATANI
+1105 KVAKVATANI
-1115 LERLL
+1115 MERLL

-1131 MQLDRSVEFADTP
+1131 MQFDRSFEFADTP
-1144 PFSPQVSLEK
+1144 PFSPPVSLEK
-1154 ETRQERREV
+1154 EETRQERREV
-1163 IKRLQEGVFL
+1163 IKRLQGGVFL
-1173 VEKLREVEVLDER
+1173 VEKLREVEVLEER

-1199 VDELEE
+1199 VEELEE

-1217 EDERGV
+1217 EEEGGV
-1223 EQEEGEVEEEV
+1223 EQEEGAVEED
-1234 VEAAKENVEEV
+1234 VEEV

-1286 SNVASTSSV
+1286 SNVPSTSTV
-1295 VRRVDL
+1295 VRSVEWRT
-1301 RAQNSVTIV
+1301 QNRVTIV
-1310 KKMRQQGGMEE
+1310 KEMRQQEGEMEE
-1321 ETLEQVA
+1321 ETVEQVE
-1328 VSDKGLKED
+1328 VSDEGLKED
-1337 EGWLEERKHQAL
+1337 EGWLEERKRQAL
-1349 VEGLPEGLEERRG
+1349 EEGLPEGLEERRG
-1362 EIRVERRRRK
+1362 EIRVERRRKK

-1427 VTIQQEWLQEQEKVR
+1427 VTIQQKIAYKEWLQEQEMVR
-1442 EEKQERVEQV
+1442 EEKQEERVEQV

-1467 DRMRQMSEERLPKGE
+1467 DRMQQMSEERLPEAE
-1482 QTVVKTKKTV
+1482 QTVKKTKKTV

-1538 RVSHRV
+1538 RVPHRV

-1549 PQEEEEEEVVEVNMQ
+1549 PQEEEEEEEVVEVNMQ
-1564 TSQPEDKDDWV
+1564 PSQPEDKDDWV
-1575 VLLDRL
+1575 VLLDSL
-1581 PHKTLYQPPV
+1581 PHKTLYKPPV
-1591 MPADS
+1591 MPVDT
-1596 ALVPVVSTRFSVVL
+1596 ALVPVVSTRFSLVL

-1616 KAPEREC
+1616 RAPEREC
-1623 IEVEDTQQQPER
+1623 IEVEATQQHPER
-1635 GLVEGRRPRQMQ
+1635 GLVEGRRPWQMQ

-1661 PSGVPTT
+1661 SSGVPTT

-1710 SQEDQSRLEQK
+1710 LQEDQSHLEQK
-1721 PSQREETRV
+1721 PSQ
-1730 TLVEEME
+1730 
-1737 SQEDQSRLE
+1737 
-1746 QKPSQREETRVTV
+1746 
-1759 VELQEDQSRLE
+1759 
-1770 QKPSQR
+1770 SQR
-1776 EMDDD
+1776 EMEDE
-1781 WFVLLDIVPREP
+1781 WFVLLDIVPRER
-1793 SVIPSASVEERIPVY
+1793 SVIPSVSEECVFVSASVEERIPVY
-1808 PEESVSSVVELTTV
+1808 PKESISSVVELMTV

-1829 VTVMQE
+1829 VTVMEEKQE
-1835 EQRQE
+1835 ERRQE
-1840 EIILPPQPSREMD
+1840 EVIFPPQPSREMD

-1866 TSYIPPVAPAEP
+1866 PSCIAPVAPAEP
-1878 TAVSPDVISPVVE
+1878 TPVSPDVISPVVE
-1891 VKAEQQKPVVVLVE
+1891 VKAEKQKPVVVLVE
-1905 ETRPQQEREVE
+1905 ETRPQQKREVE
-1916 EWQRQPERDD
+1916 EWQRQPEGDD

-1941 VPPVAIGEHTP
+1941 VPPVALGEHTP
-1952 VYPELSQTTSVVDV
+1952 VYPDLSQTTSVVDV
-1966 TTIEKIMKKRVTIVE
+1966 TTIEKMMKKRVTIVE

-1996 IPEQRP
+1996 ISEQRP

-2007 EGDGR
+2007 EGDGW

-2019 REELAGVPPVS
+2019 CEEPAGVPPVS

-2045 HLISEPEPRVFVVE
+2045 HLTIEPEPRVFVVE
-2059 AVRSLPEDVA
+2059 AVRSLSEDVA

-2077 QREQDDDWFLQ
+2077 QRELDDDWFLQ

-2093 KVAAVPVVVIYSG
+2093 KVAAAPVVVIYPDV
-2106 GSTTAVTV
+2106 STTAIMVV
-2114 GKETVEQKPPKTVRI
+2114 KETVEQKPPKTVRI
-2129 MEETVKIEEG
+2129 MEETVKMEER

-2145 EEDDD
+2145 EVDDD

-2159 SKILTTPKA
+2159 SEILTTPKA

-2179 PRRTVIVVEETRKPH
+2179 PRRTVVVVEETRKPH
-2194 RVVEDRRQPE
+2194 RVVEGRRQPE

-2215 RGEGDDWS
+2215 RGEGDDWF
-2223 TLFEASRQ
+2223 TFFEASRQ

-2255 TEQRTQKRVTIVEER
+2255 TEQRTQKRVTVMEER

-2301 ELVALRERLQVYT
+2301 ELVALRERLQDYT
-2314 DITVVRGP
+2314 DITVVKGP

-2330 VVEEEKRP
+2330 VVAEEKRP
-2338 AQPQRDVDDHWF
+2338 LFERRVLEKRPTQPQRDVDDDSF
-2350 VLQDNKSVAV
+2350 VLRDKKSGAV

-2405 RQDDRKLQVTV
+2405 RQDDRKLEVTV
-2416 EAVDEGSAEVKDFEK
+2416 EAVDEGSAEVKSEQTDTEEPVQMRKKRAKRTEGDSIYIRHSLLMLEDFDK

-2467 STHSPFRSLGING
+2467 STHSPLRSLGING
-2480 QPLPDADGCVCIT
+2480 QPLLDADG
-2493 PIREE
+2493 
-2498 LDTKA
+2498 
-2503 ALQQDESSST
+2503 
-2513 VRPSG
+2513 
-2518 GPSPSPASTE
+2518 
-2528 TGPDRVDSKSHDAP
+2528 
-2542 GAAGPCDQDDEH
+2542 
-2554 VSSGTTTS
+2554 
-2562 HVPVVEVERAQLPH
+2562 
-2576 SYQLQGTVLEE
+2576 
-2587 EEPADPGSRGE
+2587 
-2598 QSGRITGASHT
+2598 
-2609 SYFVSGVPHVIRC
+2609 
-2622 FQPPLVQ
+2622 PPLVQ
-2629 TQTVTITDVSN
+2629 TQTFTITDVSK

-2653 VQTQTI
+2653 VKTQTVT
-2659 SYESAEVSVDGTD
+2659 YESAEVSVDGTD

-2682 IQSITSESS
+2682 IQTIPSESS
-2691 RETSGTSITTTTTH
+2691 RETSGTSVTTTTTR
-2705 ISRVVKGGASETRV
+2705 ISKVVKGGVSETRV

>member
-1 MLMFVCTMTTEASA
+1 M
-15 VGEADTEGK
+15 
-24 PKPSVAEAER
+24 
-34 RPENKQSSE
+34 
-43 AEIQLE
+43 
-49 NKQSPER
+49 
-56 EPENKQSPEP
+56 
-66 ETEREPENKQSPE
+66 
-79 AAAAEPERDKTQE
+79 
-92 QASEPGSTETPI
+92 
-104 FTTTT
+104 
-109 EEEQLVKPRQR
+109 
-120 TSASRGLSRLFSS
+120 
-133 FLKRRSQCSDVEWA
+133 
-147 EVEKAEKDRKEKA
+147 
-160 EAGTKE
+160 
-166 EKLEQAKGEEK
+166 
-177 KEAEERGEKKE
+177 
-188 EEEAAKKAEKKKE
+188 
-201 EEEAAKKAE
+201 
-210 KKKKKE
+210 
-216 EEEAAKKAEKK
+216 
-227 KEEEEAEKKAEEKK
+227 
-241 KKKEEEEAAKKE
+241 
-253 AVKKKKEEKEA
+253 
-264 AKKAEKKKKEEE
+264 
-276 EAAKKAEKKKKE
+276 
-288 EEEAARKAK
+288 
-297 KKEEE
+297 
-302 EAAKKA
+302 
-308 EKKKKGEEGVT
+308 
-319 KKEADQQI
+319 
-327 QEEEAAKK
+327 
-335 KEEEKKKEGEAAKKA
+335 
-350 EKKKEEEE
+350 
-358 AAKKAEKKKKEEEE
+358 
-372 EAKKEEE
+372 
-379 EAAEKA
+379 
-385 EKKKKEEEEEAKKE
+385 
-399 EEEAAKKAE
+399 
-408 KKKKEEAEA
+408 
-417 ANKAEKKRKDEEES
+417 
-431 AKKAEQKK
+431 
-439 EEEGAAKKEEKKK
+439 
-452 GEEKTTKKTQKGK
+452 
-465 KKEKENKEEEKG
+465 
-477 KKKEKENKEEEKGKK
+477 
-492 NEANKEVKK
+492 
-501 NEENKELKKK
+501 
-511 KRKGKKKAG
+511 
-520 EEHKAGEQSTTE
+520 
-532 VQVKAPIAAPEPE
+532 
-545 LRAEGEAEQE
+545 
-555 RQEELVEAQDHHS
+555 
-568 ISSAETQPA
+568 
-577 QAEQKVTAEVEKE
+577 
-590 ALEGDEKAGVEEKE
+590 
-604 KKEETEEEPAEQM
+604 
-617 EEEEEGEAN
+617 EEGEAN

-1012 WFFMLGSDQPQTF
+1012 WFFMLGSDQPQTL

-1030 GGETFSVETSTQ
+1030 GRETFSVETSTQ

-1049 VQTVSQTW
+1049 VQTVRQAWQETETGQTVSRTVSQTW

-1068 RQEEEKEEDW
+1068 RLEEEKEEDW
-1078 FVLLGRRPSLPYVP
+1078 SVLLGRRLSLPYVP

-1105 QVAKVATANI
+1105 QVAKVATAKI

-1131 MQLDRSVEFADTP
+1131 MQLDRSFEFADTP
-1144 PFSPQVSLEK
+1144 PCYTPVLPLLITPICPSSVSPPVSLEK
-1154 ETRQERREV
+1154 EETRQERREV

-1205 RIQEEVEARQQQ
+1205 RIQEEVEARQ
-1217 EDERGV
+1217 EEEGGV

-1234 VEAAKENVEEV
+1234 VEAAEENVEDV

-1273 ESMEEAEESEEGW
+1273 ESMEEAEESEKGW

-1301 RAQNSVTIV
+1301 RTQNSVTIV
-1310 KKMRQQGGMEE
+1310 KEMRQQEGGMEE

-1328 VSDKGLKED
+1328 VSDEGLKED

-1362 EIRVERRRRK
+1362 EIRVERRRK

-1442 EEKQERVEQV
+1442 EEKQEERVEQV
-1452 KVSGEGL
+1452 KISGEGL

-1467 DRMRQMSEERLPKGE
+1467 DRMRQMSEERLREGE

-1538 RVSHRV
+1538 RVPHRV

-1549 PQEEEEEEVVEVNMQ
+1549 PQEEEEEEEVVEVNMQ
-1564 TSQPEDKDDWV
+1564 PSQPEDKDDWV
-1575 VLLDRL
+1575 VLLDSL
-1581 PHKTLYQPPV
+1581 PHKTLYKPPV

-1616 KAPEREC
+1616 RAPEREC
-1623 IEVEDTQQQPER
+1623 IEVEATQQQPER
-1635 GLVEGRRPRQMQ
+1635 GLVEGRRLWQMQ
-1647 EDDWFMLLDLADRV
+1647 EDDWFMLLDLVDRV

-1682 EETISSM
+1682 DETISSM
-1689 VKVMTVVQRE
+1689 VKVMTAVQRE

-1710 SQEDQSRLEQK
+1710 
-1721 PSQREETRV
+1721 
-1730 TLVEEME
+1730 
-1737 SQEDQSRLE
+1737 
-1746 QKPSQREETRVTV
+1746 
-1759 VELQEDQSRLE
+1759 LQEDQSRLE
-1770 QKPSQR
+1770 QKLSQR
-1776 EMDDD
+1776 EMEDG

-1793 SVIPSASVEERIPVY
+1793 SVIPSVSEECVFVSASVEERIPVY

-1829 VTVMQE
+1829 VTVME
-1835 EQRQE
+1835 EERRQE
-1840 EIILPPQPSREMD
+1840 EVILPPQPSREMD

-1866 TSYIPPVAPAEP
+1866 TSYKPPVAPAEP
-1878 TAVSPDVISPVVE
+1878 TPVSPDVISPVVE

-1905 ETRPQQEREVE
+1905 EMRPQQEREVE

-1941 VPPVAIGEHTP
+1941 VPPVG
-1952 VYPELSQTTSVVDV
+1952 
-1966 TTIEKIMKKRVTIVE
+1966 
-1981 ERWGQQEEIL
+1981 
-1991 QSEMI
+1991 
-1996 IPEQRP
+1996 
-2002 PAERE
+2002 
-2007 EGDGR
+2007 

-2019 REELAGVPPVS
+2019 REERAGVPPVS

-2045 HLISEPEPRVFVVE
+2045 HLTIEPEPRVFVVE
-2059 AVRSLPEDVA
+2059 AVRLLPEDFA

-2093 KVAAVPVVVIYSG
+2093 KVAAAPVVVIYSG
-2106 GSTTAVTV
+2106 V
-2114 GKETVEQKPPKTVRI
+2114 KETVEQKPPKTVRI
-2129 MEETVKIEEG
+2129 MEETVKMEEG

-2145 EEDDD
+2145 EVDDD

-2215 RGEGDDWS
+2215 RGEGDDWF

-2314 DITVVRGP
+2314 DITVVKGP

-2350 VLQDNKSVAV
+2350 VLRDKKSVAV

-2416 EAVDEGSAEVKDFEK
+2416 EAVDEGSAEVKSKQTDTEEPVQMRKKRAKRTEGDSIYIRHSLLMLEDFEK

-2480 QPLPDADGCVCIT
+2480 QPLPDADG
-2493 PIREE
+2493 
-2498 LDTKA
+2498 
-2503 ALQQDESSST
+2503 
-2513 VRPSG
+2513 
-2518 GPSPSPASTE
+2518 
-2528 TGPDRVDSKSHDAP
+2528 
-2542 GAAGPCDQDDEH
+2542 
-2554 VSSGTTTS
+2554 
-2562 HVPVVEVERAQLPH
+2562 
-2576 SYQLQGTVLEE
+2576 
-2587 EEPADPGSRGE
+2587 
-2598 QSGRITGASHT
+2598 
-2609 SYFVSGVPHVIRC
+2609 
-2622 FQPPLVQ
+2622 
-2629 TQTVTITDVSN
+2629 
-2640 SLPTDVSTKDVPI
+2640 
-2653 VQTQTI
+2653 
-2659 SYESAEVSVDGTD
+2659 VSVDGTD

-2705 ISRVVKGGASETRV
+2705 ISKVVKGGASETRV

>member
-1 MLMFVCTMTTEASA
+1 M
-15 VGEADTEGK
+15 
-24 PKPSVAEAER
+24 
-34 RPENKQSSE
+34 
-43 AEIQLE
+43 
-49 NKQSPER
+49 
-56 EPENKQSPEP
+56 
-66 ETEREPENKQSPE
+66 
-79 AAAAEPERDKTQE
+79 
-92 QASEPGSTETPI
+92 
-104 FTTTT
+104 
-109 EEEQLVKPRQR
+109 
-120 TSASRGLSRLFSS
+120 
-133 FLKRRSQCSDVEWA
+133 
-147 EVEKAEKDRKEKA
+147 
-160 EAGTKE
+160 
-166 EKLEQAKGEEK
+166 
-177 KEAEERGEKKE
+177 
-188 EEEAAKKAEKKKE
+188 
-201 EEEAAKKAE
+201 
-210 KKKKKE
+210 
-216 EEEAAKKAEKK
+216 
-227 KEEEEAEKKAEEKK
+227 
-241 KKKEEEEAAKKE
+241 
-253 AVKKKKEEKEA
+253 
-264 AKKAEKKKKEEE
+264 
-276 EAAKKAEKKKKE
+276 
-288 EEEAARKAK
+288 
-297 KKEEE
+297 
-302 EAAKKA
+302 
-308 EKKKKGEEGVT
+308 
-319 KKEADQQI
+319 
-327 QEEEAAKK
+327 
-335 KEEEKKKEGEAAKKA
+335 
-350 EKKKEEEE
+350 
-358 AAKKAEKKKKEEEE
+358 
-372 EAKKEEE
+372 
-379 EAAEKA
+379 
-385 EKKKKEEEEEAKKE
+385 
-399 EEEAAKKAE
+399 
-408 KKKKEEAEA
+408 
-417 ANKAEKKRKDEEES
+417 
-431 AKKAEQKK
+431 
-439 EEEGAAKKEEKKK
+439 
-452 GEEKTTKKTQKGK
+452 
-465 KKEKENKEEEKG
+465 
-477 KKKEKENKEEEKGKK
+477 
-492 NEANKEVKK
+492 
-501 NEENKELKKK
+501 
-511 KRKGKKKAG
+511 
-520 EEHKAGEQSTTE
+520 
-532 VQVKAPIAAPEPE
+532 
-545 LRAEGEAEQE
+545 
-555 RQEELVEAQDHHS
+555 
-568 ISSAETQPA
+568 
-577 QAEQKVTAEVEKE
+577 
-590 ALEGDEKAGVEEKE
+590 
-604 KKEETEEEPAEQM
+604 
-617 EEEEEGEAN
+617 EEGEAN

-671 KHATGSDLFVKVCD
+671 KHATGSDLFVKVCN

-996 QASQLSASP
+996 QVSQLSASP

-1030 GGETFSVETSTQ
+1030 GGETFSVETSTL

-1049 VQTVSQTW
+1049 VQTVRQAWQETETSQTVSRTVSQTW

-1068 RQEEEKEEDW
+1068 RLEEEKEEDW
-1078 FVLLGRRPSLPYVP
+1078 SVLLGRRPSLPYVP

-1131 MQLDRSVEFADTP
+1131 MQLDRSFEFADTP
-1144 PFSPQVSLEK
+1144 PFSPPVSLEK
-1154 ETRQERREV
+1154 EETRQERREV

-1217 EDERGV
+1217 EEVGGV
-1223 EQEEGEVEEEV
+1223 EVEEEV
-1234 VEAAKENVEEV
+1234 VEAAEENVEEV

-1273 ESMEEAEESEEGW
+1273 ESMEEAEESEERW

-1301 RAQNSVTIV
+1301 RTQNSVTIV
-1310 KKMRQQGGMEE
+1310 KEMRQQEGGMEE
-1321 ETLEQVA
+1321 EMVEQVV
-1328 VSDKGLKED
+1328 VSDEGLKED

-1362 EIRVERRRRK
+1362 EIRVERRRK

-1418 AAEKLGLPI
+1418 AAEKLGLPK

-1467 DRMRQMSEERLPKGE
+1467 DRMRQMSEERLLKGE

-1492 RIVEEMRRTQKT
+1492 RIMEEMRRTQKT

-1538 RVSHRV
+1538 RVPHRV

-1549 PQEEEEEEVVEVNMQ
+1549 PQEEEEEEEAVVEVNMQ
-1564 TSQPEDKDDWV
+1564 PSQPEDKDDWV
-1575 VLLDRL
+1575 VLLDSL
-1581 PHKTLYQPPV
+1581 PHKTLYKPPV

-1616 KAPEREC
+1616 RAPEREC
-1623 IEVEDTQQQPER
+1623 IEVEATQQQPER
-1635 GLVEGRRPRQMQ
+1635 GLVEGRRPWQMQ

-1661 PSGVPTT
+1661 PSGVPTS

-1682 EETISSM
+1682 DETISSM

-1710 SQEDQSRLEQK
+1710 
-1721 PSQREETRV
+1721 
-1730 TLVEEME
+1730 
-1737 SQEDQSRLE
+1737 
-1746 QKPSQREETRVTV
+1746 
-1759 VELQEDQSRLE
+1759 LQEDQSRLE

-1776 EMDDD
+1776 EMEDD

-1835 EQRQE
+1835 ERRQE
-1840 EIILPPQPSREMD
+1840 EVILPPQPSREMD

-1878 TAVSPDVISPVVE
+1878 TPVSPDVISPVVE
-1891 VKAEQQKPVVVLVE
+1891 VKAEEQKPVVVLVE
-1905 ETRPQQEREVE
+1905 ETRPQQEWEVE

-1941 VPPVAIGEHTP
+1941 VPPVALGEHTP
-1952 VYPELSQTTSVVDV
+1952 VYPDLSQTTSVVDV
-1966 TTIEKIMKKRVTIVE
+1966 MTIERIIKKRVTIDE

-2007 EGDGR
+2007 EGNGW

-2019 REELAGVPPVS
+2019 REERAGVPPVS

-2045 HLISEPEPRVFVVE
+2045 HLTIEPEPRVFVVE
-2059 AVRSLPEDVA
+2059 AVQSLPEDIA

-2093 KVAAVPVVVIYSG
+2093 KVAAAPVVVIYSG
-2106 GSTTAVTV
+2106 VSTTAVMV
-2114 GKETVEQKPPKTVRI
+2114 VKETVEQKPPKTVRI
-2129 MEETVKIEEG
+2129 MEETVKMEEG

-2145 EEDDD
+2145 EVDDD

-2204 VELVKTLPPQE
+2204 FELVKTLPPQE
-2215 RGEGDDWS
+2215 RGEGDDWF

-2237 TVAVVTR
+2237 TVAGVTR
-2244 PAPVVDVMVTS
+2244 PAPVVDVMETS

-2301 ELVALRERLQVYT
+2301 EL
-2314 DITVVRGP
+2314 GP

-2350 VLQDNKSVAV
+2350 VLRDTKSVSV

-2416 EAVDEGSAEVKDFEK
+2416 EAVDEGSAEVKSEQTDTEEPVQMRKKRAKRTEGDSIYIRHSLLMLEDFEK

-2480 QPLPDADGCVCIT
+2480 QPLPDADGSVCIT

-2503 ALQQDESSST
+2503 ALQQDESIST

-2542 GAAGPCDQDDEH
+2542 GVAGPCDQDDEH

-2609 SYFVSGVPHVIRC
+2609 SYFVRGVPHVIRC

-2640 SLPTDVSTKDVPI
+2640 SLPTDVSTKDVPV

-2659 SYESAEVSVDGTD
+2659 SYKSAEVSVDGTD

-2705 ISRVVKGGASETRV
+2705 ISKVVKGGASATRV

-2733 GSDGGAT
+2733 GSGGGAT

>member
-1 MLMFVCTMTTEASA
+1 M
-15 VGEADTEGK
+15 
-24 PKPSVAEAER
+24 
-34 RPENKQSSE
+34 
-43 AEIQLE
+43 
-49 NKQSPER
+49 
-56 EPENKQSPEP
+56 
-66 ETEREPENKQSPE
+66 
-79 AAAAEPERDKTQE
+79 
-92 QASEPGSTETPI
+92 
-104 FTTTT
+104 
-109 EEEQLVKPRQR
+109 
-120 TSASRGLSRLFSS
+120 
-133 FLKRRSQCSDVEWA
+133 
-147 EVEKAEKDRKEKA
+147 
-160 EAGTKE
+160 
-166 EKLEQAKGEEK
+166 
-177 KEAEERGEKKE
+177 
-188 EEEAAKKAEKKKE
+188 
-201 EEEAAKKAE
+201 
-210 KKKKKE
+210 
-216 EEEAAKKAEKK
+216 
-227 KEEEEAEKKAEEKK
+227 
-241 KKKEEEEAAKKE
+241 
-253 AVKKKKEEKEA
+253 
-264 AKKAEKKKKEEE
+264 
-276 EAAKKAEKKKKE
+276 
-288 EEEAARKAK
+288 
-297 KKEEE
+297 
-302 EAAKKA
+302 
-308 EKKKKGEEGVT
+308 
-319 KKEADQQI
+319 
-327 QEEEAAKK
+327 
-335 KEEEKKKEGEAAKKA
+335 
-350 EKKKEEEE
+350 
-358 AAKKAEKKKKEEEE
+358 
-372 EAKKEEE
+372 
-379 EAAEKA
+379 
-385 EKKKKEEEEEAKKE
+385 
-399 EEEAAKKAE
+399 
-408 KKKKEEAEA
+408 
-417 ANKAEKKRKDEEES
+417 
-431 AKKAEQKK
+431 
-439 EEEGAAKKEEKKK
+439 
-452 GEEKTTKKTQKGK
+452 
-465 KKEKENKEEEKG
+465 
-477 KKKEKENKEEEKGKK
+477 
-492 NEANKEVKK
+492 
-501 NEENKELKKK
+501 
-511 KRKGKKKAG
+511 
-520 EEHKAGEQSTTE
+520 
-532 VQVKAPIAAPEPE
+532 
-545 LRAEGEAEQE
+545 
-555 RQEELVEAQDHHS
+555 
-568 ISSAETQPA
+568 
-577 QAEQKVTAEVEKE
+577 
-590 ALEGDEKAGVEEKE
+590 
-604 KKEETEEEPAEQM
+604 
-617 EEEEEGEAN
+617 EEEEGEAN

-893 KIRPSEQEQYESTIG
+893 KVRPSEQEQYESTIG

-985 RTIDEAGDDDL
+985 RTIAEAGDDDL

-1030 GGETFSVETSTQ
+1030 GRETFSVETSTQ

-1049 VQTVSQTW
+1049 VQTVRQAWQETETGQTVSRTVSQTW

-1068 RQEEEKEEDW
+1068 RLEEEKEEDW
-1078 FVLLGRRPSLPYVP
+1078 SVLLGRRLSLPYVP

-1105 QVAKVATANI
+1105 QVAKVATAKI

-1131 MQLDRSVEFADTP
+1131 MQLDRSFEFADTP
-1144 PFSPQVSLEK
+1144 PCYTPVLPLLITPICPSSVSPPVSLEK
-1154 ETRQERREV
+1154 EETRQERREV

-1205 RIQEEVEARQQQ
+1205 RIQEEVEARQ
-1217 EDERGV
+1217 EEEGGV

-1234 VEAAKENVEEV
+1234 VEAAEENVEEV

-1273 ESMEEAEESEEGW
+1273 ESMEEAEESEKGW

-1301 RAQNSVTIV
+1301 RTQNSVTIV
-1310 KKMRQQGGMEE
+1310 KEMRQQEGGMEE

-1328 VSDKGLKED
+1328 VSDEGLKED

-1362 EIRVERRRRK
+1362 EIRVERRRK

-1442 EEKQERVEQV
+1442 EEKQEERVEQV
-1452 KVSGEGL
+1452 KISAEGL

-1467 DRMRQMSEERLPKGE
+1467 DRMRQMSEERLREGE

-1538 RVSHRV
+1538 RVPHRV

-1549 PQEEEEEEVVEVNMQ
+1549 PQEEEEEEEEEEVVEVNMQ
-1564 TSQPEDKDDWV
+1564 PSQPEDKDDWV
-1575 VLLDRL
+1575 VLLDSL
-1581 PHKTLYQPPV
+1581 PHKTLYKPPV

-1616 KAPEREC
+1616 RAPEREC
-1623 IEVEDTQQQPER
+1623 IEVEATQQQPER
-1635 GLVEGRRPRQMQ
+1635 GLVEGRRLWQMQ
-1647 EDDWFMLLDLADRV
+1647 EDDWFMLLDLVDRV

-1682 EETISSM
+1682 DETISSM

-1710 SQEDQSRLEQK
+1710 
-1721 PSQREETRV
+1721 
-1730 TLVEEME
+1730 
-1737 SQEDQSRLE
+1737 
-1746 QKPSQREETRVTV
+1746 
-1759 VELQEDQSRLE
+1759 LQEDQSRLE
-1770 QKPSQR
+1770 QKLSQR
-1776 EMDDD
+1776 EMEDG

-1793 SVIPSASVEERIPVY
+1793 SVIPSVSEECVFVSASVEERIPVY

-1829 VTVMQE
+1829 VTVME
-1835 EQRQE
+1835 EERRQE
-1840 EIILPPQPSREMD
+1840 EVILPPQPSREMD

-1878 TAVSPDVISPVVE
+1878 TPVSPDVISPVVE

-1905 ETRPQQEREVE
+1905 EMRPQQEREVE

-1941 VPPVAIGEHTP
+1941 VPPVG
-1952 VYPELSQTTSVVDV
+1952 
-1966 TTIEKIMKKRVTIVE
+1966 
-1981 ERWGQQEEIL
+1981 
-1991 QSEMI
+1991 
-1996 IPEQRP
+1996 
-2002 PAERE
+2002 
-2007 EGDGR
+2007 

-2019 REELAGVPPVS
+2019 REERAGVPPVS
-2030 LAVSDRVYPEVVPAK
+2030 LAVSDRVYPVVVPAK
-2045 HLISEPEPRVFVVE
+2045 HLTIEPEPRVFVVE
-2059 AVRSLPEDVA
+2059 AVRLLPEDVA

-2093 KVAAVPVVVIYSG
+2093 KVAAAPVVVIYSG
-2106 GSTTAVTV
+2106 V
-2114 GKETVEQKPPKTVRI
+2114 KETVEQKPPKTVRI
-2129 MEETVKIEEG
+2129 MEETVKMEEG

-2145 EEDDD
+2145 EVDDD

-2215 RGEGDDWS
+2215 RGEGDDWF

-2314 DITVVRGP
+2314 DITVVKGP

-2330 VVEEEKRP
+2330 VVEEEKTP

-2350 VLQDNKSVAV
+2350 VLRDKKLVAV

-2416 EAVDEGSAEVKDFEK
+2416 EAVDEGSAEVKSEQTDTEEPVQMRKKRAKRTEGDSIYIRHSLLMLEDFEK

-2480 QPLPDADGCVCIT
+2480 QPLPDADG
-2493 PIREE
+2493 
-2498 LDTKA
+2498 
-2503 ALQQDESSST
+2503 
-2513 VRPSG
+2513 
-2518 GPSPSPASTE
+2518 
-2528 TGPDRVDSKSHDAP
+2528 
-2542 GAAGPCDQDDEH
+2542 
-2554 VSSGTTTS
+2554 
-2562 HVPVVEVERAQLPH
+2562 
-2576 SYQLQGTVLEE
+2576 
-2587 EEPADPGSRGE
+2587 
-2598 QSGRITGASHT
+2598 
-2609 SYFVSGVPHVIRC
+2609 
-2622 FQPPLVQ
+2622 PPLVQ

-2705 ISRVVKGGASETRV
+2705 ISKVVKGGASETRV

>member
-1 MLMFVCTMTTEASA
+1 M
-15 VGEADTEGK
+15 
-24 PKPSVAEAER
+24 
-34 RPENKQSSE
+34 
-43 AEIQLE
+43 
-49 NKQSPER
+49 
-56 EPENKQSPEP
+56 
-66 ETEREPENKQSPE
+66 
-79 AAAAEPERDKTQE
+79 
-92 QASEPGSTETPI
+92 
-104 FTTTT
+104 
-109 EEEQLVKPRQR
+109 
-120 TSASRGLSRLFSS
+120 
-133 FLKRRSQCSDVEWA
+133 
-147 EVEKAEKDRKEKA
+147 
-160 EAGTKE
+160 
-166 EKLEQAKGEEK
+166 
-177 KEAEERGEKKE
+177 
-188 EEEAAKKAEKKKE
+188 
-201 EEEAAKKAE
+201 
-210 KKKKKE
+210 
-216 EEEAAKKAEKK
+216 
-227 KEEEEAEKKAEEKK
+227 
-241 KKKEEEEAAKKE
+241 
-253 AVKKKKEEKEA
+253 
-264 AKKAEKKKKEEE
+264 
-276 EAAKKAEKKKKE
+276 
-288 EEEAARKAK
+288 
-297 KKEEE
+297 
-302 EAAKKA
+302 
-308 EKKKKGEEGVT
+308 
-319 KKEADQQI
+319 
-327 QEEEAAKK
+327 
-335 KEEEKKKEGEAAKKA
+335 
-350 EKKKEEEE
+350 
-358 AAKKAEKKKKEEEE
+358 
-372 EAKKEEE
+372 
-379 EAAEKA
+379 
-385 EKKKKEEEEEAKKE
+385 
-399 EEEAAKKAE
+399 
-408 KKKKEEAEA
+408 
-417 ANKAEKKRKDEEES
+417 
-431 AKKAEQKK
+431 
-439 EEEGAAKKEEKKK
+439 
-452 GEEKTTKKTQKGK
+452 
-465 KKEKENKEEEKG
+465 
-477 KKKEKENKEEEKGKK
+477 
-492 NEANKEVKK
+492 
-501 NEENKELKKK
+501 
-511 KRKGKKKAG
+511 
-520 EEHKAGEQSTTE
+520 
-532 VQVKAPIAAPEPE
+532 
-545 LRAEGEAEQE
+545 
-555 RQEELVEAQDHHS
+555 
-568 ISSAETQPA
+568 
-577 QAEQKVTAEVEKE
+577 
-590 ALEGDEKAGVEEKE
+590 
-604 KKEETEEEPAEQM
+604 
-617 EEEEEGEAN
+617 EEGEAN

-671 KHATGSDLFVKVCD
+671 KHATGSDLFVKVCN

-996 QASQLSASP
+996 QVSQLSASP

-1030 GGETFSVETSTQ
+1030 GGETFSVETSTL

-1049 VQTVSQTW
+1049 VQTVRQAWQETETSQTVSRTVSQTW

-1068 RQEEEKEEDW
+1068 RLEEEKEEDW
-1078 FVLLGRRPSLPYVP
+1078 SVLLGRRPSLPYVP

-1131 MQLDRSVEFADTP
+1131 MQLDRSFEFADTP
-1144 PFSPQVSLEK
+1144 PFSPPVSLEK
-1154 ETRQERREV
+1154 EETRQERREV

-1217 EDERGV
+1217 EEVGGV
-1223 EQEEGEVEEEV
+1223 EVEEEV
-1234 VEAAKENVEEV
+1234 VEAAEENVEEV

-1273 ESMEEAEESEEGW
+1273 ESMEEAEESEERW

-1301 RAQNSVTIV
+1301 RTQNSVTIV
-1310 KKMRQQGGMEE
+1310 KEMRQQEGGMEE
-1321 ETLEQVA
+1321 EMVEQVV
-1328 VSDKGLKED
+1328 VSDEGLKED

-1362 EIRVERRRRK
+1362 EIRVERRRK

-1418 AAEKLGLPI
+1418 AAEKLGLPK

-1467 DRMRQMSEERLPKGE
+1467 DRMRQMSEERLLKGE

-1492 RIVEEMRRTQKT
+1492 RIMEEMRRTQKT

-1538 RVSHRV
+1538 RVPHRV

-1549 PQEEEEEEVVEVNMQ
+1549 PQEEEEEEEAVVEVNMQ
-1564 TSQPEDKDDWV
+1564 PSQPEDKDDWV
-1575 VLLDRL
+1575 VLLDSL
-1581 PHKTLYQPPV
+1581 PHKTLYKPPV

-1616 KAPEREC
+1616 RAPEREC
-1623 IEVEDTQQQPER
+1623 IEVEATQQQPER
-1635 GLVEGRRPRQMQ
+1635 GLVEGRRPWQMQ

-1661 PSGVPTT
+1661 PSGVPTS

-1682 EETISSM
+1682 DETISSM

-1710 SQEDQSRLEQK
+1710 
-1721 PSQREETRV
+1721 
-1730 TLVEEME
+1730 
-1737 SQEDQSRLE
+1737 
-1746 QKPSQREETRVTV
+1746 
-1759 VELQEDQSRLE
+1759 LQEDQSRLE

-1776 EMDDD
+1776 EMEDD

-1835 EQRQE
+1835 ERRQE
-1840 EIILPPQPSREMD
+1840 EVILPPQPSREMD

-1878 TAVSPDVISPVVE
+1878 TPVSPDVISPVVE
-1891 VKAEQQKPVVVLVE
+1891 VKAEEQKPVVVLVE
-1905 ETRPQQEREVE
+1905 ETRPQQEWEVE

-1941 VPPVAIGEHTP
+1941 VPPVALGEHTP
-1952 VYPELSQTTSVVDV
+1952 VYPDLSQTTSVVDV
-1966 TTIEKIMKKRVTIVE
+1966 MTIERIIKKRVTIDE

-2007 EGDGR
+2007 EGNGW

-2019 REELAGVPPVS
+2019 REERAGVPPVS

-2045 HLISEPEPRVFVVE
+2045 HLTIEPEPRVFVVE
-2059 AVRSLPEDVA
+2059 AVQSLPEDIA

-2093 KVAAVPVVVIYSG
+2093 KVAAAPVVVIYSG
-2106 GSTTAVTV
+2106 VSTTAVMV
-2114 GKETVEQKPPKTVRI
+2114 VKETVEQKPPKTVRI
-2129 MEETVKIEEG
+2129 MEETVKMEEG

-2145 EEDDD
+2145 EVDDD

-2204 VELVKTLPPQE
+2204 FELVKTLPPQE
-2215 RGEGDDWS
+2215 RGEGDDWF

-2237 TVAVVTR
+2237 TVAGVTR
-2244 PAPVVDVMVTS
+2244 PAPVVDVMETS

-2314 DITVVRGP
+2314 DITVVKGP

-2350 VLQDNKSVAV
+2350 VLRDTKSVSV

-2416 EAVDEGSAEVKDFEK
+2416 EAVDEGSAEVKSEQTDTEEPVQMRKKRAKRTEGDSIYIRHSLLMLEDFEK

-2480 QPLPDADGCVCIT
+2480 QPLPDADG
-2493 PIREE
+2493 
-2498 LDTKA
+2498 
-2503 ALQQDESSST
+2503 
-2513 VRPSG
+2513 
-2518 GPSPSPASTE
+2518 
-2528 TGPDRVDSKSHDAP
+2528 
-2542 GAAGPCDQDDEH
+2542 
-2554 VSSGTTTS
+2554 
-2562 HVPVVEVERAQLPH
+2562 
-2576 SYQLQGTVLEE
+2576 
-2587 EEPADPGSRGE
+2587 
-2598 QSGRITGASHT
+2598 
-2609 SYFVSGVPHVIRC
+2609 
-2622 FQPPLVQ
+2622 PPLVQ

-2640 SLPTDVSTKDVPI
+2640 SLPTDVSTKDVPV

-2659 SYESAEVSVDGTD
+2659 SYKSAEVSVDGTD

-2705 ISRVVKGGASETRV
+2705 ISKVVKGGASATRV

-2733 GSDGGAT
+2733 GSGGGAT

>member
-1 MLMFVCTMTTEASA
+1 MTTEASA

-49 NKQSPER
+49 NKQSPEPETER
-56 EPENKQSPEP
+56 EPENKPSPEP
-66 ETEREPENKQSPE
+66 ETEREPENKPSPE
-79 AAAAEPERDKTQE
+79 AAAPEPEREKPSQKTQE
-92 QASEPGSTETPI
+92 QDSEPGSTESPI

-210 KKKKKE
+210 KKEEEAAKKAEKKKEE

-227 KEEEEAEKKAEEKK
+227 KEEEEAAKKAKKKEEEAAKKAEKKKEEEEAAKKAEKK
-241 KKKEEEEAAKKE
+241 KKKEGEEAAKKE

-308 EKKKKGEEGVT
+308 EKKKKEEEGVT
-319 KKEADQQI
+319 KKEAEQQN
-327 QEEEAAKK
+327 QEEEAAEK
-335 KEEEKKKEGEAAKKA
+335 KEEEKKKKKEGEAAKKA
-350 EKKKEEEE
+350 EKEGE
-358 AAKKAEKKKKEEEE
+358 AAKKEEKKKEEGE
-372 EAKKEEE
+372 EAKKAEE
-379 EAAEKA
+379 
-385 EKKKKEEEEEAKKE
+385 KKEEEEEAKKE

-408 KKKKEEAEA
+408 KKKKEEEA
-417 ANKAEKKRKDEEES
+417 KKEEKKTKDEEES
-431 AKKAEQKK
+431 AE
-439 EEEGAAKKEEKKK
+439 KEEKKK
-452 GEEKTTKKTQKGK
+452 GEEKTTKKTQ
-465 KKEKENKEEEKG
+465 KG

-545 LRAEGEAEQE
+545 LRAEAEGEAEQE
-555 RQEELVEAQDHHS
+555 RQEEPVEDQDHHS

-577 QAEQKVTAEVEKE
+577 QAEQKVNAEVEKE
-590 ALEGDEKAGVEEKE
+590 VVEGEEKEAGVEEKE

-617 EEEEEGEAN
+617 EEGEAN

-985 RTIDEAGDDDL
+985 RTIDE
-996 QASQLSASP
+996 
-1005 NKTEDDD
+1005 
-1012 WFFMLGSDQPQTF
+1012 
-1025 FSPAR
+1025 
-1030 GGETFSVETSTQ
+1030 
-1042 SWDDGKS
+1042 
-1049 VQTVSQTW
+1049 
-1057 QGRVS
+1057 
-1062 DEQQQG
+1062 
-1068 RQEEEKEEDW
+1068 
-1078 FVLLGRRPSLPYVP
+1078 
-1092 YPMMKPPVKYRSA
+1092 VKYRSA
-1105 QVAKVATANI
+1105 QVAKVATAKI

-1131 MQLDRSVEFADTP
+1131 MQLDRSFEFADTP
-1144 PFSPQVSLEK
+1144 PFSPPVSLEK
-1154 ETRQERREV
+1154 EETRQERREV

-1205 RIQEEVEARQQQ
+1205 RIQEEVEARQ
-1217 EDERGV
+1217 EEEGGV

-1234 VEAAKENVEEV
+1234 VEAAEENVEDV

-1273 ESMEEAEESEEGW
+1273 ESMEEAEESEKGW

-1301 RAQNSVTIV
+1301 RTQNSVTIV
-1310 KKMRQQGGMEE
+1310 KEMRQQEGGMEE

-1328 VSDKGLKED
+1328 VSDEGLKED

-1362 EIRVERRRRK
+1362 EIRVERRRK

-1442 EEKQERVEQV
+1442 EEKQEERVEQV
-1452 KVSGEGL
+1452 KISGEGL

-1467 DRMRQMSEERLPKGE
+1467 DRMRQMSEERLREGE

-1538 RVSHRV
+1538 RVPHRV

-1549 PQEEEEEEVVEVNMQ
+1549 PQEEEEEEEVVEVNMQ
-1564 TSQPEDKDDWV
+1564 PSQPEDKDDWV
-1575 VLLDRL
+1575 VLLDSL
-1581 PHKTLYQPPV
+1581 PHKTLYKPPV

-1616 KAPEREC
+1616 RAPEREC
-1623 IEVEDTQQQPER
+1623 IEVEATQQQPER
-1635 GLVEGRRPRQMQ
+1635 GLVEGRRLWQMQ
-1647 EDDWFMLLDLADRV
+1647 EDDWFMLLDLVDRV

-1682 EETISSM
+1682 DETISSM
-1689 VKVMTVVQRE
+1689 VKVMTAVQRE

-1710 SQEDQSRLEQK
+1710 
-1721 PSQREETRV
+1721 
-1730 TLVEEME
+1730 
-1737 SQEDQSRLE
+1737 
-1746 QKPSQREETRVTV
+1746 
-1759 VELQEDQSRLE
+1759 LQEDQSRLE
-1770 QKPSQR
+1770 QKLSQR
-1776 EMDDD
+1776 EMEDG

-1829 VTVMQE
+1829 VTVME
-1835 EQRQE
+1835 EERRQE
-1840 EIILPPQPSREMD
+1840 EVILPPQPSREMD

-1866 TSYIPPVAPAEP
+1866 TSYKPPVAPAEP
-1878 TAVSPDVISPVVE
+1878 TPVSPDVISPVVE

-1905 ETRPQQEREVE
+1905 EMRPQQEREVE

-1941 VPPVAIGEHTP
+1941 VPPVG
-1952 VYPELSQTTSVVDV
+1952 
-1966 TTIEKIMKKRVTIVE
+1966 
-1981 ERWGQQEEIL
+1981 
-1991 QSEMI
+1991 
-1996 IPEQRP
+1996 
-2002 PAERE
+2002 
-2007 EGDGR
+2007 

-2019 REELAGVPPVS
+2019 REERAGVPPVS

-2045 HLISEPEPRVFVVE
+2045 HLTIEPEPRVFVVE
-2059 AVRSLPEDVA
+2059 AVRLLPEDFA

-2093 KVAAVPVVVIYSG
+2093 KVAAAPVVVIYSG
-2106 GSTTAVTV
+2106 V
-2114 GKETVEQKPPKTVRI
+2114 KETVEQKPPKTVRI
-2129 MEETVKIEEG
+2129 MEETVKMEEG

-2145 EEDDD
+2145 EVDDD

-2215 RGEGDDWS
+2215 RGEGDDWF

-2301 ELVALRERLQVYT
+2301 ELV
-2314 DITVVRGP
+2314 
-2322 AAQPKPRV
+2322 
-2330 VVEEEKRP
+2330 
-2338 AQPQRDVDDHWF
+2338 
-2350 VLQDNKSVAV
+2350 

-2416 EAVDEGSAEVKDFEK
+2416 EAVDEGSAEVKSKQTDTEEPVQMRKDFEK

-2480 QPLPDADGCVCIT
+2480 QPLPDADGSVCIT

-2503 ALQQDESSST
+2503 ALQQDESSNT

-2542 GAAGPCDQDDEH
+2542 GVAGPYVQDDEH

-2598 QSGRITGASHT
+2598 QSGRITGTSHT

-2705 ISRVVKGGASETRV
+2705 ISKVVKGGASETRV

>member
-1 MLMFVCTMTTEASA
+1 MTTEASA

-49 NKQSPER
+49 NKQSPEPETER
-56 EPENKQSPEP
+56 EPENKPSPEP
-66 ETEREPENKQSPE
+66 ETEREPENKPSPE
-79 AAAAEPERDKTQE
+79 AAAPEPEREKPSQKTQE
-92 QASEPGSTETPI
+92 QDSEPGSTESPI

-210 KKKKKE
+210 KKEEEAAKKAEKKKEE

-227 KEEEEAEKKAEEKK
+227 KEEEEAAKKAKKKEEEAAKKAEKKKEEEEAAKKAEKK
-241 KKKEEEEAAKKE
+241 KKKEGEEAAKKE

-308 EKKKKGEEGVT
+308 EKKKKEEEGVT
-319 KKEADQQI
+319 KKEAEQQN
-327 QEEEAAKK
+327 QEEEAAEK
-335 KEEEKKKEGEAAKKA
+335 KEEEKKKKKEGEAAKKA
-350 EKKKEEEE
+350 EKEGE
-358 AAKKAEKKKKEEEE
+358 AAKKEEKKKEEGE
-372 EAKKEEE
+372 EAKKAEE
-379 EAAEKA
+379 
-385 EKKKKEEEEEAKKE
+385 KKEEEEEAKKE

-408 KKKKEEAEA
+408 KKKKEEEA
-417 ANKAEKKRKDEEES
+417 KKEEKKTKDEEES
-431 AKKAEQKK
+431 AE
-439 EEEGAAKKEEKKK
+439 KEEKKK
-452 GEEKTTKKTQKGK
+452 GEEKTTKKTQ
-465 KKEKENKEEEKG
+465 KG

-545 LRAEGEAEQE
+545 LRAEAEGEAEQE
-555 RQEELVEAQDHHS
+555 RQEEPVEDQDHHS

-577 QAEQKVTAEVEKE
+577 QAEQKVNAEVEKE
-590 ALEGDEKAGVEEKE
+590 VVEGEEKEAGVEEKE

-617 EEEEEGEAN
+617 EEGEAN

-1012 WFFMLGSDQPQTF
+1012 WFFMLGSDQPQTL

-1030 GGETFSVETSTQ
+1030 GRETFSVETSTQ

-1049 VQTVSQTW
+1049 VQTVRQAWQETETGQTVSRTVSQTW

-1068 RQEEEKEEDW
+1068 RLEEEKEEDW
-1078 FVLLGRRPSLPYVP
+1078 SVLLGRRLSLPYVP

-1105 QVAKVATANI
+1105 QVAKVATAKI

-1131 MQLDRSVEFADTP
+1131 MQLDRSFEFADTP
-1144 PFSPQVSLEK
+1144 PFSPPVSLEK
-1154 ETRQERREV
+1154 EETRQERREV

-1205 RIQEEVEARQQQ
+1205 RIQEEVEARQ
-1217 EDERGV
+1217 EEEGGV

-1234 VEAAKENVEEV
+1234 VEAAEENVEDV

-1273 ESMEEAEESEEGW
+1273 ESMEEAEESEKGW

-1301 RAQNSVTIV
+1301 RTQNSVTIV
-1310 KKMRQQGGMEE
+1310 KEMRQQEGGMEE

-1328 VSDKGLKED
+1328 VSDEGLKED

-1362 EIRVERRRRK
+1362 EIRVERRRK

-1442 EEKQERVEQV
+1442 EEKQEERVEQV
-1452 KVSGEGL
+1452 KISGEGL

-1467 DRMRQMSEERLPKGE
+1467 DRMRQMSEERLREGE

-1538 RVSHRV
+1538 RVPHRV

-1549 PQEEEEEEVVEVNMQ
+1549 PQEEEEEEEVVEVNMQ
-1564 TSQPEDKDDWV
+1564 PSQPEDKDDWV
-1575 VLLDRL
+1575 VLLDSL
-1581 PHKTLYQPPV
+1581 PHKTLYKPPV

-1616 KAPEREC
+1616 RAPEREC
-1623 IEVEDTQQQPER
+1623 IEVEATQQQPER
-1635 GLVEGRRPRQMQ
+1635 GLVEGRRLWQMQ
-1647 EDDWFMLLDLADRV
+1647 EDDWFMLLDLVDRV

-1682 EETISSM
+1682 DETISSM
-1689 VKVMTVVQRE
+1689 VKVMTAVQRE

-1710 SQEDQSRLEQK
+1710 
-1721 PSQREETRV
+1721 
-1730 TLVEEME
+1730 
-1737 SQEDQSRLE
+1737 
-1746 QKPSQREETRVTV
+1746 
-1759 VELQEDQSRLE
+1759 LQEDQSRLE
-1770 QKPSQR
+1770 QKLSQR
-1776 EMDDD
+1776 EMEDG

-1829 VTVMQE
+1829 VTVME
-1835 EQRQE
+1835 EERRQE
-1840 EIILPPQPSREMD
+1840 EVILPPQPSREMD

-1866 TSYIPPVAPAEP
+1866 TSYKPPVAPAEP
-1878 TAVSPDVISPVVE
+1878 TPVSPDVISPVVE

-1905 ETRPQQEREVE
+1905 EMRPQQEREVE

-1941 VPPVAIGEHTP
+1941 VPPVG
-1952 VYPELSQTTSVVDV
+1952 
-1966 TTIEKIMKKRVTIVE
+1966 
-1981 ERWGQQEEIL
+1981 
-1991 QSEMI
+1991 
-1996 IPEQRP
+1996 
-2002 PAERE
+2002 
-2007 EGDGR
+2007 

-2019 REELAGVPPVS
+2019 REERAGVPPVS

-2045 HLISEPEPRVFVVE
+2045 HLTIEPEPRVFVVE
-2059 AVRSLPEDVA
+2059 AVRLLPEDFA

-2093 KVAAVPVVVIYSG
+2093 KVAAAPVVVIYSG
-2106 GSTTAVTV
+2106 V
-2114 GKETVEQKPPKTVRI
+2114 KETVEQKPPKTVRI
-2129 MEETVKIEEG
+2129 MEETVKMEEG

-2145 EEDDD
+2145 EVDDD

-2215 RGEGDDWS
+2215 RGEGDDWF

-2314 DITVVRGP
+2314 DITVVKGP

-2350 VLQDNKSVAV
+2350 VLRDKKSVAV

-2416 EAVDEGSAEVKDFEK
+2416 EAVDEGSAEVKSKQTDTEEPVQMRKKRAKRTEGDSIYIRHSLLMLEDFEK

-2480 QPLPDADGCVCIT
+2480 QPLPDADGSVCIT

-2503 ALQQDESSST
+2503 ALQQDESSNT

-2542 GAAGPCDQDDEH
+2542 GVAGPYVQDDEH

-2598 QSGRITGASHT
+2598 QSGRITGTSHT

-2705 ISRVVKGGASETRV
+2705 ISKVVKGGASETRV

>member
-1 MLMFVCTMTTEASA
+1 M
-15 VGEADTEGK
+15 
-24 PKPSVAEAER
+24 
-34 RPENKQSSE
+34 
-43 AEIQLE
+43 
-49 NKQSPER
+49 
-56 EPENKQSPEP
+56 
-66 ETEREPENKQSPE
+66 
-79 AAAAEPERDKTQE
+79 
-92 QASEPGSTETPI
+92 
-104 FTTTT
+104 
-109 EEEQLVKPRQR
+109 
-120 TSASRGLSRLFSS
+120 
-133 FLKRRSQCSDVEWA
+133 
-147 EVEKAEKDRKEKA
+147 
-160 EAGTKE
+160 
-166 EKLEQAKGEEK
+166 
-177 KEAEERGEKKE
+177 
-188 EEEAAKKAEKKKE
+188 
-201 EEEAAKKAE
+201 
-210 KKKKKE
+210 
-216 EEEAAKKAEKK
+216 
-227 KEEEEAEKKAEEKK
+227 
-241 KKKEEEEAAKKE
+241 
-253 AVKKKKEEKEA
+253 
-264 AKKAEKKKKEEE
+264 
-276 EAAKKAEKKKKE
+276 
-288 EEEAARKAK
+288 
-297 KKEEE
+297 
-302 EAAKKA
+302 
-308 EKKKKGEEGVT
+308 
-319 KKEADQQI
+319 
-327 QEEEAAKK
+327 
-335 KEEEKKKEGEAAKKA
+335 
-350 EKKKEEEE
+350 
-358 AAKKAEKKKKEEEE
+358 
-372 EAKKEEE
+372 
-379 EAAEKA
+379 
-385 EKKKKEEEEEAKKE
+385 
-399 EEEAAKKAE
+399 
-408 KKKKEEAEA
+408 
-417 ANKAEKKRKDEEES
+417 
-431 AKKAEQKK
+431 
-439 EEEGAAKKEEKKK
+439 
-452 GEEKTTKKTQKGK
+452 
-465 KKEKENKEEEKG
+465 
-477 KKKEKENKEEEKGKK
+477 
-492 NEANKEVKK
+492 
-501 NEENKELKKK
+501 
-511 KRKGKKKAG
+511 
-520 EEHKAGEQSTTE
+520 
-532 VQVKAPIAAPEPE
+532 
-545 LRAEGEAEQE
+545 
-555 RQEELVEAQDHHS
+555 
-568 ISSAETQPA
+568 
-577 QAEQKVTAEVEKE
+577 
-590 ALEGDEKAGVEEKE
+590 
-604 KKEETEEEPAEQM
+604 
-617 EEEEEGEAN
+617 EEGEAN

-1012 WFFMLGSDQPQTF
+1012 WFFMLGSDQPQTL

-1030 GGETFSVETSTQ
+1030 GRETFSVETSTQ

-1049 VQTVSQTW
+1049 VQTVRQAWQETETGQTVSRTVSQTW

-1068 RQEEEKEEDW
+1068 RLEEEKEEDW
-1078 FVLLGRRPSLPYVP
+1078 SVLLGRRLSLPYVP

-1105 QVAKVATANI
+1105 QVAKVATAKI

-1131 MQLDRSVEFADTP
+1131 MQLDRSFEFADTP
-1144 PFSPQVSLEK
+1144 PCYTPVLPLLITPICPSSVSPPVSLEK
-1154 ETRQERREV
+1154 EETRQERREV

-1205 RIQEEVEARQQQ
+1205 RIQEEVEARQ
-1217 EDERGV
+1217 EEEGGV

-1234 VEAAKENVEEV
+1234 VEAAEENVEDV

-1273 ESMEEAEESEEGW
+1273 ESMEEAEESEKGW

-1301 RAQNSVTIV
+1301 RTQNSVTIV
-1310 KKMRQQGGMEE
+1310 KEMRQQEGGMEE

-1328 VSDKGLKED
+1328 VSDEGLKED

-1362 EIRVERRRRK
+1362 EIRVERRRK

-1442 EEKQERVEQV
+1442 EEKQEERVEQV
-1452 KVSGEGL
+1452 KISGEGL

-1467 DRMRQMSEERLPKGE
+1467 DRMRQMSEERLREGE

-1538 RVSHRV
+1538 RVPHRV

-1549 PQEEEEEEVVEVNMQ
+1549 PQEEEEEEEVVEVNMQ
-1564 TSQPEDKDDWV
+1564 PSQPEDKDDWV
-1575 VLLDRL
+1575 VLLDSL
-1581 PHKTLYQPPV
+1581 PHKTLYKPPV

-1616 KAPEREC
+1616 RAPEREC
-1623 IEVEDTQQQPER
+1623 IEVEATQQQPER
-1635 GLVEGRRPRQMQ
+1635 GLVEGRRLWQMQ
-1647 EDDWFMLLDLADRV
+1647 EDDWFMLLDLVDRV

-1682 EETISSM
+1682 DETISSM
-1689 VKVMTVVQRE
+1689 VKVMTAVQRE

-1710 SQEDQSRLEQK
+1710 
-1721 PSQREETRV
+1721 
-1730 TLVEEME
+1730 
-1737 SQEDQSRLE
+1737 
-1746 QKPSQREETRVTV
+1746 
-1759 VELQEDQSRLE
+1759 LQEDQSRLE
-1770 QKPSQR
+1770 QKLSQR
-1776 EMDDD
+1776 EMEDG

-1793 SVIPSASVEERIPVY
+1793 SVIPSVSEECVFVSASVEERIPVY

-1829 VTVMQE
+1829 VTVME
-1835 EQRQE
+1835 EERRQE
-1840 EIILPPQPSREMD
+1840 EVILPPQPSREMD

-1866 TSYIPPVAPAEP
+1866 TSYKPPVAPAEP
-1878 TAVSPDVISPVVE
+1878 TPVSPDVISPVVE

-1905 ETRPQQEREVE
+1905 EMRPQQEREVE

-1941 VPPVAIGEHTP
+1941 VPPVG
-1952 VYPELSQTTSVVDV
+1952 
-1966 TTIEKIMKKRVTIVE
+1966 
-1981 ERWGQQEEIL
+1981 
-1991 QSEMI
+1991 
-1996 IPEQRP
+1996 
-2002 PAERE
+2002 
-2007 EGDGR
+2007 

-2019 REELAGVPPVS
+2019 REERAGVPPVS

-2045 HLISEPEPRVFVVE
+2045 HLTIEPEPRVFVVE
-2059 AVRSLPEDVA
+2059 AVRLLPEDFA

-2093 KVAAVPVVVIYSG
+2093 KVAAAPVVVIYSG
-2106 GSTTAVTV
+2106 V
-2114 GKETVEQKPPKTVRI
+2114 KETVEQKPPKTVRI
-2129 MEETVKIEEG
+2129 MEETVKMEEG

-2145 EEDDD
+2145 EVDDD

-2215 RGEGDDWS
+2215 RGEGDDWF

-2314 DITVVRGP
+2314 DITVVKGP

-2350 VLQDNKSVAV
+2350 VLRDKKSVAV

-2416 EAVDEGSAEVKDFEK
+2416 EAVDEGSAEVKSKQTDTEEPVQMRKKRAKRTEGDSIYIRHSLLMLEDFEK

-2480 QPLPDADGCVCIT
+2480 QPLPDADGSVCIT

-2503 ALQQDESSST
+2503 ALQQDESSNT
-2513 VRPSG
+2513 
-2518 GPSPSPASTE
+2518 
-2528 TGPDRVDSKSHDAP
+2528 
-2542 GAAGPCDQDDEH
+2542 
-2554 VSSGTTTS
+2554 
-2562 HVPVVEVERAQLPH
+2562 
-2576 SYQLQGTVLEE
+2576 
-2587 EEPADPGSRGE
+2587 
-2598 QSGRITGASHT
+2598 
-2609 SYFVSGVPHVIRC
+2609 
-2622 FQPPLVQ
+2622 PPLVQ

-2705 ISRVVKGGASETRV
+2705 ISKVVKGGASETRV

>member
-1 MLMFVCTMTTEASA
+1 M
-15 VGEADTEGK
+15 
-24 PKPSVAEAER
+24 
-34 RPENKQSSE
+34 
-43 AEIQLE
+43 
-49 NKQSPER
+49 
-56 EPENKQSPEP
+56 
-66 ETEREPENKQSPE
+66 
-79 AAAAEPERDKTQE
+79 
-92 QASEPGSTETPI
+92 
-104 FTTTT
+104 
-109 EEEQLVKPRQR
+109 
-120 TSASRGLSRLFSS
+120 
-133 FLKRRSQCSDVEWA
+133 
-147 EVEKAEKDRKEKA
+147 
-160 EAGTKE
+160 
-166 EKLEQAKGEEK
+166 
-177 KEAEERGEKKE
+177 
-188 EEEAAKKAEKKKE
+188 
-201 EEEAAKKAE
+201 
-210 KKKKKE
+210 
-216 EEEAAKKAEKK
+216 
-227 KEEEEAEKKAEEKK
+227 
-241 KKKEEEEAAKKE
+241 
-253 AVKKKKEEKEA
+253 
-264 AKKAEKKKKEEE
+264 
-276 EAAKKAEKKKKE
+276 
-288 EEEAARKAK
+288 
-297 KKEEE
+297 
-302 EAAKKA
+302 
-308 EKKKKGEEGVT
+308 
-319 KKEADQQI
+319 
-327 QEEEAAKK
+327 
-335 KEEEKKKEGEAAKKA
+335 
-350 EKKKEEEE
+350 
-358 AAKKAEKKKKEEEE
+358 
-372 EAKKEEE
+372 
-379 EAAEKA
+379 
-385 EKKKKEEEEEAKKE
+385 
-399 EEEAAKKAE
+399 
-408 KKKKEEAEA
+408 
-417 ANKAEKKRKDEEES
+417 
-431 AKKAEQKK
+431 
-439 EEEGAAKKEEKKK
+439 
-452 GEEKTTKKTQKGK
+452 
-465 KKEKENKEEEKG
+465 
-477 KKKEKENKEEEKGKK
+477 
-492 NEANKEVKK
+492 
-501 NEENKELKKK
+501 
-511 KRKGKKKAG
+511 
-520 EEHKAGEQSTTE
+520 
-532 VQVKAPIAAPEPE
+532 
-545 LRAEGEAEQE
+545 
-555 RQEELVEAQDHHS
+555 
-568 ISSAETQPA
+568 
-577 QAEQKVTAEVEKE
+577 
-590 ALEGDEKAGVEEKE
+590 
-604 KKEETEEEPAEQM
+604 
-617 EEEEEGEAN
+617 EEGEAN

-633 NGEDKMALAE
+633 NGEEEKTALAE

-1049 VQTVSQTW
+1049 VQTVRQAWQETETGQTVSRTVSQTW

-1068 RQEEEKEEDW
+1068 RLEEEKEKDW
-1078 FVLLGRRPSLPYVP
+1078 FILLGRQPSLLYVP
-1092 YPMMKPPVKYRSA
+1092 YPTMKPPVKYRSA
-1105 QVAKVATANI
+1105 KVAKVATANI
-1115 LERLL
+1115 MERLL

-1131 MQLDRSVEFADTP
+1131 MQFDRSFEFADTP
-1144 PFSPQVSLEK
+1144 PFSPPVSLEK
-1154 ETRQERREV
+1154 EETRQERREV
-1163 IKRLQEGVFL
+1163 IKRLQGGVFL
-1173 VEKLREVEVLDER
+1173 VEKLREVEVLEER

-1199 VDELEE
+1199 VEELEE

-1217 EDERGV
+1217 EEEGGV
-1223 EQEEGEVEEEV
+1223 EQEEGAVEED
-1234 VEAAKENVEEV
+1234 VEEV

-1286 SNVASTSSV
+1286 SNVPSTSTV
-1295 VRRVDL
+1295 VRSVEWRT
-1301 RAQNSVTIV
+1301 QNRVTIV
-1310 KKMRQQGGMEE
+1310 KEMRQQEGEMEE
-1321 ETLEQVA
+1321 ETVEQVE
-1328 VSDKGLKED
+1328 VSDEGLKED
-1337 EGWLEERKHQAL
+1337 EGWLEERKRQAL
-1349 VEGLPEGLEERRG
+1349 EEGLPEGLEERRG
-1362 EIRVERRRRK
+1362 EIRVERRRKK

-1427 VTIQQEWLQEQEKVR
+1427 VTIQQKIAYKEWLQEQEMVR
-1442 EEKQERVEQV
+1442 EEKQEERVEQV

-1467 DRMRQMSEERLPKGE
+1467 DRMQQMSEERLPEAE
-1482 QTVVKTKKTV
+1482 QTVKKTKKTV

-1538 RVSHRV
+1538 RVPHRV

-1549 PQEEEEEEVVEVNMQ
+1549 PQEEEEEEEVVEVNMQ
-1564 TSQPEDKDDWV
+1564 PSQPEDKDDWV
-1575 VLLDRL
+1575 VLLDSL
-1581 PHKTLYQPPV
+1581 PHKTLY
-1591 MPADS
+1591 
-1596 ALVPVVSTRFSVVL
+1596 
-1610 VDTVEQ
+1610 
-1616 KAPEREC
+1616 K
-1623 IEVEDTQQQPER
+1623 
-1635 GLVEGRRPRQMQ
+1635 
-1647 EDDWFMLLDLADRV
+1647 
-1661 PSGVPTT
+1661 
-1668 PVSASLQEQVQVYV
+1668 
-1682 EETISSM
+1682 
-1689 VKVMTVVQRE
+1689 
-1699 ETRVTVVEEME
+1699 
-1710 SQEDQSRLEQK
+1710 
-1721 PSQREETRV
+1721 
-1730 TLVEEME
+1730 
-1737 SQEDQSRLE
+1737 
-1746 QKPSQREETRVTV
+1746 
-1759 VELQEDQSRLE
+1759 
-1770 QKPSQR
+1770 
-1776 EMDDD
+1776 
-1781 WFVLLDIVPREP
+1781 
-1793 SVIPSASVEERIPVY
+1793 
-1808 PEESVSSVVELTTV
+1808 
-1822 EQREERR
+1822 
-1829 VTVMQE
+1829 
-1835 EQRQE
+1835 
-1840 EIILPPQPSREMD
+1840 
-1853 DDWFV
+1853 
-1858 QLDVVPRE
+1858 
-1866 TSYIPPVAPAEP
+1866 PPVAPAEP
-1878 TAVSPDVISPVVE
+1878 TPVSPDVISPVVE
-1891 VKAEQQKPVVVLVE
+1891 VKAEKQKPVVVLVE
-1905 ETRPQQEREVE
+1905 ETRPQQKREVE
-1916 EWQRQPERDD
+1916 EWQRQPEGDD

-1941 VPPVAIGEHTP
+1941 VPPVALGEHTP
-1952 VYPELSQTTSVVDV
+1952 VYPDLSQTTSVVDV
-1966 TTIEKIMKKRVTIVE
+1966 TTIEKMMKKRVTIVE

-1996 IPEQRP
+1996 ISEQRP

-2007 EGDGR
+2007 EGDGW

-2019 REELAGVPPVS
+2019 CEEPAGVPPVS

-2045 HLISEPEPRVFVVE
+2045 HLTIEPEPRVFVVE
-2059 AVRSLPEDVA
+2059 AVRSLSEDVA

-2077 QREQDDDWFLQ
+2077 QRELDDDWFLQ

-2093 KVAAVPVVVIYSG
+2093 KVAAAPVVVIYPDV
-2106 GSTTAVTV
+2106 STTAIMVV
-2114 GKETVEQKPPKTVRI
+2114 KETVEQKPPKTVRI
-2129 MEETVKIEEG
+2129 MEETVKMEER

-2145 EEDDD
+2145 EVDDD

-2159 SKILTTPKA
+2159 SEILTTPKA

-2179 PRRTVIVVEETRKPH
+2179 PRRTVVVVEETRKPH
-2194 RVVEDRRQPE
+2194 RVVEGRRQPE

-2215 RGEGDDWS
+2215 RGEGDDWF
-2223 TLFEASRQ
+2223 TFFEASRQ

-2255 TEQRTQKRVTIVEER
+2255 TEQRTQKRVTVMEER

-2301 ELVALRERLQVYT
+2301 ELVALRERLQDYT
-2314 DITVVRGP
+2314 DITVVKGP

-2330 VVEEEKRP
+2330 VVAEEKRP
-2338 AQPQRDVDDHWF
+2338 LFERRVLEKRPTQPQRDVDDDSF
-2350 VLQDNKSVAV
+2350 VLRDKKSGAV

-2405 RQDDRKLQVTV
+2405 RQDDRKLEVTV
-2416 EAVDEGSAEVKDFEK
+2416 EAVDEGSAEVKSEQTDTEEPVQMRKKRAKRTEGDSIYIRHSLLMLEDFDK

-2467 STHSPFRSLGING
+2467 STHSPLRSLGING
-2480 QPLPDADGCVCIT
+2480 QPLLDADGSVCIT

-2503 ALQQDESSST
+2503 ARQQDESSST
-2513 VRPSG
+2513 
-2518 GPSPSPASTE
+2518 
-2528 TGPDRVDSKSHDAP
+2528 
-2542 GAAGPCDQDDEH
+2542 
-2554 VSSGTTTS
+2554 
-2562 HVPVVEVERAQLPH
+2562 
-2576 SYQLQGTVLEE
+2576 
-2587 EEPADPGSRGE
+2587 
-2598 QSGRITGASHT
+2598 
-2609 SYFVSGVPHVIRC
+2609 
-2622 FQPPLVQ
+2622 PPLVQ
-2629 TQTVTITDVSN
+2629 TQTFTITDVSK

-2653 VQTQTI
+2653 VKTQTVT
-2659 SYESAEVSVDGTD
+2659 YESAEVSVDGTD

-2682 IQSITSESS
+2682 IQTIPSESS
-2691 RETSGTSITTTTTH
+2691 RETSGTSVTTTTTR
-2705 ISRVVKGGASETRV
+2705 ISKVVKGGVSETRV

>member
-1 MLMFVCTMTTEASA
+1 M
-15 VGEADTEGK
+15 
-24 PKPSVAEAER
+24 
-34 RPENKQSSE
+34 
-43 AEIQLE
+43 
-49 NKQSPER
+49 
-56 EPENKQSPEP
+56 
-66 ETEREPENKQSPE
+66 
-79 AAAAEPERDKTQE
+79 
-92 QASEPGSTETPI
+92 
-104 FTTTT
+104 
-109 EEEQLVKPRQR
+109 
-120 TSASRGLSRLFSS
+120 
-133 FLKRRSQCSDVEWA
+133 
-147 EVEKAEKDRKEKA
+147 
-160 EAGTKE
+160 
-166 EKLEQAKGEEK
+166 
-177 KEAEERGEKKE
+177 
-188 EEEAAKKAEKKKE
+188 
-201 EEEAAKKAE
+201 
-210 KKKKKE
+210 
-216 EEEAAKKAEKK
+216 
-227 KEEEEAEKKAEEKK
+227 
-241 KKKEEEEAAKKE
+241 
-253 AVKKKKEEKEA
+253 
-264 AKKAEKKKKEEE
+264 
-276 EAAKKAEKKKKE
+276 
-288 EEEAARKAK
+288 
-297 KKEEE
+297 
-302 EAAKKA
+302 
-308 EKKKKGEEGVT
+308 
-319 KKEADQQI
+319 
-327 QEEEAAKK
+327 
-335 KEEEKKKEGEAAKKA
+335 
-350 EKKKEEEE
+350 
-358 AAKKAEKKKKEEEE
+358 
-372 EAKKEEE
+372 
-379 EAAEKA
+379 
-385 EKKKKEEEEEAKKE
+385 
-399 EEEAAKKAE
+399 
-408 KKKKEEAEA
+408 
-417 ANKAEKKRKDEEES
+417 
-431 AKKAEQKK
+431 
-439 EEEGAAKKEEKKK
+439 
-452 GEEKTTKKTQKGK
+452 
-465 KKEKENKEEEKG
+465 
-477 KKKEKENKEEEKGKK
+477 
-492 NEANKEVKK
+492 
-501 NEENKELKKK
+501 
-511 KRKGKKKAG
+511 
-520 EEHKAGEQSTTE
+520 
-532 VQVKAPIAAPEPE
+532 
-545 LRAEGEAEQE
+545 
-555 RQEELVEAQDHHS
+555 
-568 ISSAETQPA
+568 
-577 QAEQKVTAEVEKE
+577 
-590 ALEGDEKAGVEEKE
+590 
-604 KKEETEEEPAEQM
+604 
-617 EEEEEGEAN
+617 EEGEAN

-1012 WFFMLGSDQPQTF
+1012 WFFMLGSDQPQTL

-1030 GGETFSVETSTQ
+1030 GRETFSVETSTQ

-1049 VQTVSQTW
+1049 VQTVRQAWQETETGQTVSRTVSQTW

-1068 RQEEEKEEDW
+1068 RLEEEKEEDW
-1078 FVLLGRRPSLPYVP
+1078 SVLLGRRLSLPYVP

-1105 QVAKVATANI
+1105 QVAKVATAKI

-1131 MQLDRSVEFADTP
+1131 MQLDRSFEFADTP
-1144 PFSPQVSLEK
+1144 PCYTPVLPLLITPICPSSVSPPVSLEK
-1154 ETRQERREV
+1154 EETRQERREV

-1205 RIQEEVEARQQQ
+1205 RIQEEVEARQ
-1217 EDERGV
+1217 EEEGGV

-1234 VEAAKENVEEV
+1234 VEAAEENVEDV

-1273 ESMEEAEESEEGW
+1273 ESMEEAEESEKGW

-1301 RAQNSVTIV
+1301 RTQNSVTIV
-1310 KKMRQQGGMEE
+1310 KEMRQQEGGMEE

-1328 VSDKGLKED
+1328 VSDEGLKED

-1362 EIRVERRRRK
+1362 EIRVERRRK

-1442 EEKQERVEQV
+1442 EEKQEERVEQV
-1452 KVSGEGL
+1452 KISGEGL

-1467 DRMRQMSEERLPKGE
+1467 DRMRQMSEERLREGE

-1538 RVSHRV
+1538 RVPHRV

-1549 PQEEEEEEVVEVNMQ
+1549 PQEEEEEEEVVEVNMQ
-1564 TSQPEDKDDWV
+1564 PSQPEDKDDWV
-1575 VLLDRL
+1575 VLLDSL
-1581 PHKTLYQPPV
+1581 PHKTLYKPPV

-1616 KAPEREC
+1616 RAPEREC
-1623 IEVEDTQQQPER
+1623 IEVEATQQQPER
-1635 GLVEGRRPRQMQ
+1635 GLVEGRRLWQMQ
-1647 EDDWFMLLDLADRV
+1647 EDDWFMLLDLVDRV

-1682 EETISSM
+1682 DETISSM
-1689 VKVMTVVQRE
+1689 VKVMTAVQRE

-1710 SQEDQSRLEQK
+1710 
-1721 PSQREETRV
+1721 
-1730 TLVEEME
+1730 
-1737 SQEDQSRLE
+1737 
-1746 QKPSQREETRVTV
+1746 
-1759 VELQEDQSRLE
+1759 LQEDQSRLE
-1770 QKPSQR
+1770 QKLSQR
-1776 EMDDD
+1776 EMEDG

-1793 SVIPSASVEERIPVY
+1793 SVIPSVSEECVFVSASVEERIPVY

-1829 VTVMQE
+1829 VTVME
-1835 EQRQE
+1835 EERRQE
-1840 EIILPPQPSREMD
+1840 EVILPPQPSREMD

-1866 TSYIPPVAPAEP
+1866 TSYKPPVAPAEP
-1878 TAVSPDVISPVVE
+1878 TPVSPDVISPVVE

-1905 ETRPQQEREVE
+1905 EMRPQQEREVE

-1941 VPPVAIGEHTP
+1941 VPPVG
-1952 VYPELSQTTSVVDV
+1952 
-1966 TTIEKIMKKRVTIVE
+1966 
-1981 ERWGQQEEIL
+1981 
-1991 QSEMI
+1991 
-1996 IPEQRP
+1996 
-2002 PAERE
+2002 
-2007 EGDGR
+2007 

-2019 REELAGVPPVS
+2019 REERAGVPPVS

-2045 HLISEPEPRVFVVE
+2045 HLTIEPEPRVFVVE
-2059 AVRSLPEDVA
+2059 AVRLLPEDFA

-2093 KVAAVPVVVIYSG
+2093 KVAAAPVVVIYSG
-2106 GSTTAVTV
+2106 V
-2114 GKETVEQKPPKTVRI
+2114 KETVEQKPPKTVRI
-2129 MEETVKIEEG
+2129 MEETVKMEEG

-2145 EEDDD
+2145 EVDDD

-2215 RGEGDDWS
+2215 RGEGDDWF

-2314 DITVVRGP
+2314 DITVVKGP

-2350 VLQDNKSVAV
+2350 VLRDKKSVAV

-2416 EAVDEGSAEVKDFEK
+2416 EAVDEGSAEVKSKQTDTEEPVQMRKKRAKRTEGDSIYIRHSLLMLEDFEK

-2480 QPLPDADGCVCIT
+2480 QPLPDADG
-2493 PIREE
+2493 
-2498 LDTKA
+2498 
-2503 ALQQDESSST
+2503 
-2513 VRPSG
+2513 
-2518 GPSPSPASTE
+2518 
-2528 TGPDRVDSKSHDAP
+2528 
-2542 GAAGPCDQDDEH
+2542 
-2554 VSSGTTTS
+2554 
-2562 HVPVVEVERAQLPH
+2562 
-2576 SYQLQGTVLEE
+2576 
-2587 EEPADPGSRGE
+2587 
-2598 QSGRITGASHT
+2598 
-2609 SYFVSGVPHVIRC
+2609 
-2622 FQPPLVQ
+2622 PPLVQ

-2705 ISRVVKGGASETRV
+2705 ISKVVKGGASETRV

>member
-1 MLMFVCTMTTEASA
+1 M
-15 VGEADTEGK
+15 
-24 PKPSVAEAER
+24 
-34 RPENKQSSE
+34 
-43 AEIQLE
+43 
-49 NKQSPER
+49 
-56 EPENKQSPEP
+56 
-66 ETEREPENKQSPE
+66 
-79 AAAAEPERDKTQE
+79 
-92 QASEPGSTETPI
+92 
-104 FTTTT
+104 
-109 EEEQLVKPRQR
+109 
-120 TSASRGLSRLFSS
+120 
-133 FLKRRSQCSDVEWA
+133 
-147 EVEKAEKDRKEKA
+147 
-160 EAGTKE
+160 
-166 EKLEQAKGEEK
+166 
-177 KEAEERGEKKE
+177 
-188 EEEAAKKAEKKKE
+188 
-201 EEEAAKKAE
+201 
-210 KKKKKE
+210 
-216 EEEAAKKAEKK
+216 
-227 KEEEEAEKKAEEKK
+227 
-241 KKKEEEEAAKKE
+241 
-253 AVKKKKEEKEA
+253 
-264 AKKAEKKKKEEE
+264 
-276 EAAKKAEKKKKE
+276 
-288 EEEAARKAK
+288 
-297 KKEEE
+297 
-302 EAAKKA
+302 
-308 EKKKKGEEGVT
+308 
-319 KKEADQQI
+319 
-327 QEEEAAKK
+327 
-335 KEEEKKKEGEAAKKA
+335 
-350 EKKKEEEE
+350 
-358 AAKKAEKKKKEEEE
+358 
-372 EAKKEEE
+372 
-379 EAAEKA
+379 
-385 EKKKKEEEEEAKKE
+385 
-399 EEEAAKKAE
+399 
-408 KKKKEEAEA
+408 
-417 ANKAEKKRKDEEES
+417 
-431 AKKAEQKK
+431 
-439 EEEGAAKKEEKKK
+439 
-452 GEEKTTKKTQKGK
+452 
-465 KKEKENKEEEKG
+465 
-477 KKKEKENKEEEKGKK
+477 
-492 NEANKEVKK
+492 
-501 NEENKELKKK
+501 
-511 KRKGKKKAG
+511 
-520 EEHKAGEQSTTE
+520 
-532 VQVKAPIAAPEPE
+532 
-545 LRAEGEAEQE
+545 
-555 RQEELVEAQDHHS
+555 
-568 ISSAETQPA
+568 
-577 QAEQKVTAEVEKE
+577 
-590 ALEGDEKAGVEEKE
+590 
-604 KKEETEEEPAEQM
+604 
-617 EEEEEGEAN
+617 EEGEAN

-671 KHATGSDLFVKVCD
+671 KHATGSDLFVKVCN

-996 QASQLSASP
+996 QVSQLSASP

-1030 GGETFSVETSTQ
+1030 GGETFSVETSTL

-1049 VQTVSQTW
+1049 VQTVRQAWQETETSQTVSRTVSQTW

-1068 RQEEEKEEDW
+1068 RLEEEKEEDW
-1078 FVLLGRRPSLPYVP
+1078 SVLLGRRPSLPYVP

-1131 MQLDRSVEFADTP
+1131 MQLDRSFEFADTP
-1144 PFSPQVSLEK
+1144 PFSPPVSLEK
-1154 ETRQERREV
+1154 EETRQERREV

-1217 EDERGV
+1217 EEVGGV
-1223 EQEEGEVEEEV
+1223 EVEEEV
-1234 VEAAKENVEEV
+1234 VEAAEENVEEV

-1273 ESMEEAEESEEGW
+1273 ESMEEAEESEERW

-1301 RAQNSVTIV
+1301 RTQNSVTIV
-1310 KKMRQQGGMEE
+1310 KEMRQQEGGMEE
-1321 ETLEQVA
+1321 EMVEQVV
-1328 VSDKGLKED
+1328 VSDEGLKED

-1362 EIRVERRRRK
+1362 EIRVERRRK

-1418 AAEKLGLPI
+1418 AAEKLGLPK

-1467 DRMRQMSEERLPKGE
+1467 DRMRQMSEERLLKGE

-1492 RIVEEMRRTQKT
+1492 RIMEEMRRTQKT

-1538 RVSHRV
+1538 RVPHRV

-1549 PQEEEEEEVVEVNMQ
+1549 PQEEEEEEEAVVEVNMQ
-1564 TSQPEDKDDWV
+1564 PSQPEDKDDWV
-1575 VLLDRL
+1575 VLLDSL
-1581 PHKTLYQPPV
+1581 PHKTLYKPPV

-1616 KAPEREC
+1616 RAPEREC
-1623 IEVEDTQQQPER
+1623 IEVEATQQQPER
-1635 GLVEGRRPRQMQ
+1635 GLVEGRRPWQMQ

-1661 PSGVPTT
+1661 PSGVPTS
-1668 PVSASLQEQVQVYV
+1668 PVS
-1682 EETISSM
+1682 
-1689 VKVMTVVQRE
+1689 VMTVVQRE

-1710 SQEDQSRLEQK
+1710 
-1721 PSQREETRV
+1721 
-1730 TLVEEME
+1730 
-1737 SQEDQSRLE
+1737 
-1746 QKPSQREETRVTV
+1746 
-1759 VELQEDQSRLE
+1759 LQEDQSRLE

-1776 EMDDD
+1776 EMEDD

-1835 EQRQE
+1835 ERRQE
-1840 EIILPPQPSREMD
+1840 EVILPPQPSREMD

-1878 TAVSPDVISPVVE
+1878 TPVSPDVISPVVE
-1891 VKAEQQKPVVVLVE
+1891 VKAEEQKPVVVLVE
-1905 ETRPQQEREVE
+1905 ETRPQQEWEVE

-1941 VPPVAIGEHTP
+1941 VPPVALGEHTP
-1952 VYPELSQTTSVVDV
+1952 VYPDLSQTTSVVDV
-1966 TTIEKIMKKRVTIVE
+1966 MTIERIIKKRVTIDE

-2007 EGDGR
+2007 EGNGW

-2019 REELAGVPPVS
+2019 REERAGVPPVS

-2045 HLISEPEPRVFVVE
+2045 HLTIEPEPRVFVVE
-2059 AVRSLPEDVA
+2059 AVQSLPEDIA

-2093 KVAAVPVVVIYSG
+2093 KVAAAPVVVIYSG
-2106 GSTTAVTV
+2106 VSTTAVMV
-2114 GKETVEQKPPKTVRI
+2114 VKETVEQKPPKTVRI
-2129 MEETVKIEEG
+2129 MEETVKMEEG

-2145 EEDDD
+2145 EVDDD

-2204 VELVKTLPPQE
+2204 FELVKTLPPQE
-2215 RGEGDDWS
+2215 RGEGDDWF

-2237 TVAVVTR
+2237 TVAGVTR
-2244 PAPVVDVMVTS
+2244 PAPVVDVMETS

-2314 DITVVRGP
+2314 DITVVKGP

-2350 VLQDNKSVAV
+2350 VLRDTKSVSV

-2416 EAVDEGSAEVKDFEK
+2416 EAVDEGSAEVKSEQTDTEEPVQMRKKRAKRTEGDSIYIRHSLLMLEDFEK

-2480 QPLPDADGCVCIT
+2480 QPLPDADG
-2493 PIREE
+2493 
-2498 LDTKA
+2498 
-2503 ALQQDESSST
+2503 
-2513 VRPSG
+2513 
-2518 GPSPSPASTE
+2518 
-2528 TGPDRVDSKSHDAP
+2528 
-2542 GAAGPCDQDDEH
+2542 
-2554 VSSGTTTS
+2554 
-2562 HVPVVEVERAQLPH
+2562 
-2576 SYQLQGTVLEE
+2576 
-2587 EEPADPGSRGE
+2587 
-2598 QSGRITGASHT
+2598 
-2609 SYFVSGVPHVIRC
+2609 
-2622 FQPPLVQ
+2622 
-2629 TQTVTITDVSN
+2629 
-2640 SLPTDVSTKDVPI
+2640 
-2653 VQTQTI
+2653 
-2659 SYESAEVSVDGTD
+2659 VSVDGTD

-2705 ISRVVKGGASETRV
+2705 ISKVVKGGASATRV

-2733 GSDGGAT
+2733 GSGGGAT

>member
-1 MLMFVCTMTTEASA
+1 M
-15 VGEADTEGK
+15 
-24 PKPSVAEAER
+24 
-34 RPENKQSSE
+34 
-43 AEIQLE
+43 
-49 NKQSPER
+49 
-56 EPENKQSPEP
+56 
-66 ETEREPENKQSPE
+66 
-79 AAAAEPERDKTQE
+79 
-92 QASEPGSTETPI
+92 
-104 FTTTT
+104 
-109 EEEQLVKPRQR
+109 
-120 TSASRGLSRLFSS
+120 
-133 FLKRRSQCSDVEWA
+133 
-147 EVEKAEKDRKEKA
+147 
-160 EAGTKE
+160 
-166 EKLEQAKGEEK
+166 
-177 KEAEERGEKKE
+177 
-188 EEEAAKKAEKKKE
+188 
-201 EEEAAKKAE
+201 
-210 KKKKKE
+210 
-216 EEEAAKKAEKK
+216 
-227 KEEEEAEKKAEEKK
+227 
-241 KKKEEEEAAKKE
+241 
-253 AVKKKKEEKEA
+253 
-264 AKKAEKKKKEEE
+264 
-276 EAAKKAEKKKKE
+276 
-288 EEEAARKAK
+288 
-297 KKEEE
+297 
-302 EAAKKA
+302 
-308 EKKKKGEEGVT
+308 
-319 KKEADQQI
+319 
-327 QEEEAAKK
+327 
-335 KEEEKKKEGEAAKKA
+335 
-350 EKKKEEEE
+350 
-358 AAKKAEKKKKEEEE
+358 
-372 EAKKEEE
+372 
-379 EAAEKA
+379 
-385 EKKKKEEEEEAKKE
+385 
-399 EEEAAKKAE
+399 
-408 KKKKEEAEA
+408 
-417 ANKAEKKRKDEEES
+417 
-431 AKKAEQKK
+431 
-439 EEEGAAKKEEKKK
+439 
-452 GEEKTTKKTQKGK
+452 
-465 KKEKENKEEEKG
+465 
-477 KKKEKENKEEEKGKK
+477 
-492 NEANKEVKK
+492 
-501 NEENKELKKK
+501 
-511 KRKGKKKAG
+511 
-520 EEHKAGEQSTTE
+520 
-532 VQVKAPIAAPEPE
+532 
-545 LRAEGEAEQE
+545 
-555 RQEELVEAQDHHS
+555 
-568 ISSAETQPA
+568 
-577 QAEQKVTAEVEKE
+577 
-590 ALEGDEKAGVEEKE
+590 
-604 KKEETEEEPAEQM
+604 
-617 EEEEEGEAN
+617 EEEEGEAN

-1030 GGETFSVETSTQ
+1030 GGETFSVETSTL

-1049 VQTVSQTW
+1049 VQTVRQAWQETETSQTVSRTVSQTW

-1062 DEQQQG
+1062 DEQQQE
-1068 RQEEEKEEDW
+1068 RLEEEKEEDW
-1078 FVLLGRRPSLPYVP
+1078 SVLLGRRPSLPYVP

-1115 LERLL
+1115 LKRLL

-1131 MQLDRSVEFADTP
+1131 MQLDRSFEFADTP
-1144 PFSPQVSLEK
+1144 PFSPPVSLEK
-1154 ETRQERREV
+1154 EETRQERREV

-1217 EDERGV
+1217 E
-1223 EQEEGEVEEEV
+1223 EEG
-1234 VEAAKENVEEV
+1234 VEAAEENVVEV

-1295 VRRVDL
+1295 VRRVAL
-1301 RAQNSVTIV
+1301 RTQNSVTIV
-1310 KKMRQQGGMEE
+1310 KEMRQQEGGVEE

-1328 VSDKGLKED
+1328 VSDEGLKED
-1337 EGWLEERKHQAL
+1337 EGWLEKRKHQAL

-1362 EIRVERRRRK
+1362 EIRVERRRK

-1442 EEKQERVEQV
+1442 EEKQEERVEQV

-1467 DRMRQMSEERLPKGE
+1467 DRMRQMSEERLREGE

-1538 RVSHRV
+1538 RVPHRV

-1549 PQEEEEEEVVEVNMQ
+1549 PQEEDEEEEEVMEVNMQ
-1564 TSQPEDKDDWV
+1564 PSQPEDEDDWV
-1575 VLLDRL
+1575 VLLDSL
-1581 PHKTLYQPPV
+1581 PHKTLYKPPV

-1616 KAPEREC
+1616 RAAEREC
-1623 IEVEDTQQQPER
+1623 IEVEATQQQPER
-1635 GLVEGRRPRQMQ
+1635 GLVEGRRPWQMQ

-1682 EETISSM
+1682 DETISSM

-1699 ETRVTVVEEME
+1699 EIRVTVVEEM
-1710 SQEDQSRLEQK
+1710 
-1721 PSQREETRV
+1721 
-1730 TLVEEME
+1730 
-1737 SQEDQSRLE
+1737 
-1746 QKPSQREETRVTV
+1746 
-1759 VELQEDQSRLE
+1759 ELQEDQSRLE

-1776 EMDDD
+1776 EIEDD

-1793 SVIPSASVEERIPVY
+1793 SVIPSVSEECVFVSASVEERIPVY

-1835 EQRQE
+1835 ERHQE
-1840 EIILPPQPSREMD
+1840 EVILPPQPSREMD

-1878 TAVSPDVISPVVE
+1878 TPVSPDVISPVVE

-1941 VPPVAIGEHTP
+1941 VLPVALGEHTP
-1952 VYPELSQTTSVVDV
+1952 VYPDLSQTTSVVDV
-1966 TTIEKIMKKRVTIVE
+1966 TTIERTIKRRVTIVE

-2007 EGDGR
+2007 EGNGW

-2019 REELAGVPPVS
+2019 REERAGVPPVS

-2045 HLISEPEPRVFVVE
+2045 HLTIEPEPRVFVVE
-2059 AVRSLPEDVA
+2059 AVQSLPEDVA

-2093 KVAAVPVVVIYSG
+2093 KVAAAPVVVIYSG
-2106 GSTTAVTV
+2106 VSTTAVTV
-2114 GKETVEQKPPKTVRI
+2114 VKETVEQKPPKTVRI
-2129 MEETVKIEEG
+2129 MEETVKMEEG

-2145 EEDDD
+2145 EVDDD

-2204 VELVKTLPPQE
+2204 VELGKTLPPQE
-2215 RGEGDDWS
+2215 RGEGDDWF

-2244 PAPVVDVMVTS
+2244 PAPVVDMMVTS

-2314 DITVVRGP
+2314 DITVVKGP

-2350 VLQDNKSVAV
+2350 VLRDKKSVAV

-2390 DLQQPQTSTPIRLPA
+2390 DLQQPQTSTPIRLLA

-2416 EAVDEGSAEVKDFEK
+2416 EAVDEGSAEVKSEQTDTEEPVQMRKDFEK

-2480 QPLPDADGCVCIT
+2480 QPLPDADGSVCIT

-2498 LDTKA
+2498 LDIKA

-2542 GAAGPCDQDDEH
+2542 GVAGPCDQDDAH

-2640 SLPTDVSTKDVPI
+2640 SLHTDVSTKDVPI

-2705 ISRVVKGGASETRV
+2705 ISKVVKGGASATRV

-2733 GSDGGAT
+2733 GSGGGAT

>member
-1 MLMFVCTMTTEASA
+1 M
-15 VGEADTEGK
+15 
-24 PKPSVAEAER
+24 
-34 RPENKQSSE
+34 
-43 AEIQLE
+43 
-49 NKQSPER
+49 
-56 EPENKQSPEP
+56 
-66 ETEREPENKQSPE
+66 
-79 AAAAEPERDKTQE
+79 
-92 QASEPGSTETPI
+92 
-104 FTTTT
+104 
-109 EEEQLVKPRQR
+109 
-120 TSASRGLSRLFSS
+120 
-133 FLKRRSQCSDVEWA
+133 
-147 EVEKAEKDRKEKA
+147 
-160 EAGTKE
+160 
-166 EKLEQAKGEEK
+166 
-177 KEAEERGEKKE
+177 
-188 EEEAAKKAEKKKE
+188 
-201 EEEAAKKAE
+201 
-210 KKKKKE
+210 
-216 EEEAAKKAEKK
+216 
-227 KEEEEAEKKAEEKK
+227 
-241 KKKEEEEAAKKE
+241 
-253 AVKKKKEEKEA
+253 
-264 AKKAEKKKKEEE
+264 
-276 EAAKKAEKKKKE
+276 
-288 EEEAARKAK
+288 
-297 KKEEE
+297 
-302 EAAKKA
+302 
-308 EKKKKGEEGVT
+308 
-319 KKEADQQI
+319 
-327 QEEEAAKK
+327 
-335 KEEEKKKEGEAAKKA
+335 
-350 EKKKEEEE
+350 
-358 AAKKAEKKKKEEEE
+358 
-372 EAKKEEE
+372 
-379 EAAEKA
+379 
-385 EKKKKEEEEEAKKE
+385 
-399 EEEAAKKAE
+399 
-408 KKKKEEAEA
+408 
-417 ANKAEKKRKDEEES
+417 
-431 AKKAEQKK
+431 
-439 EEEGAAKKEEKKK
+439 
-452 GEEKTTKKTQKGK
+452 
-465 KKEKENKEEEKG
+465 
-477 KKKEKENKEEEKGKK
+477 
-492 NEANKEVKK
+492 
-501 NEENKELKKK
+501 
-511 KRKGKKKAG
+511 
-520 EEHKAGEQSTTE
+520 
-532 VQVKAPIAAPEPE
+532 
-545 LRAEGEAEQE
+545 
-555 RQEELVEAQDHHS
+555 
-568 ISSAETQPA
+568 
-577 QAEQKVTAEVEKE
+577 
-590 ALEGDEKAGVEEKE
+590 
-604 KKEETEEEPAEQM
+604 
-617 EEEEEGEAN
+617 EEGEAN

-633 NGEDKMALAE
+633 NGEEEKTALAE

-1049 VQTVSQTW
+1049 VQTVRQAWQETETGQTVSRTVSQTW

-1068 RQEEEKEEDW
+1068 RLEEEKEKDW
-1078 FVLLGRRPSLPYVP
+1078 FILLGRQPSLLYVP
-1092 YPMMKPPVKYRSA
+1092 YPTMKPPVKYRSA
-1105 QVAKVATANI
+1105 KVAKVATANI
-1115 LERLL
+1115 MERLL

-1131 MQLDRSVEFADTP
+1131 MQFDRSFEFADTP
-1144 PFSPQVSLEK
+1144 PFSPPVSLEK
-1154 ETRQERREV
+1154 EETRQERREV
-1163 IKRLQEGVFL
+1163 IKRLQGGVFL
-1173 VEKLREVEVLDER
+1173 VEKLREVEVLEER

-1199 VDELEE
+1199 VEELEE

-1217 EDERGV
+1217 EEEGGV
-1223 EQEEGEVEEEV
+1223 EQEEGAVEED
-1234 VEAAKENVEEV
+1234 VEEV

-1286 SNVASTSSV
+1286 SNVPSTSTV
-1295 VRRVDL
+1295 VRSVEWRT
-1301 RAQNSVTIV
+1301 QNRVTIV
-1310 KKMRQQGGMEE
+1310 KEMRQQEGEMEE
-1321 ETLEQVA
+1321 ETVEQVE
-1328 VSDKGLKED
+1328 VSDEGLKED
-1337 EGWLEERKHQAL
+1337 EGWLEERKRQAL
-1349 VEGLPEGLEERRG
+1349 EEGLPEGLEERRG
-1362 EIRVERRRRK
+1362 EIRVERRRKK

-1427 VTIQQEWLQEQEKVR
+1427 VTIQQKIAYKEWLQEQEMVR
-1442 EEKQERVEQV
+1442 EEKQEERVEQV

-1467 DRMRQMSEERLPKGE
+1467 DRMQQMSEERLPEAE
-1482 QTVVKTKKTV
+1482 QTVKKTKKTV

-1538 RVSHRV
+1538 RVPHRV

-1549 PQEEEEEEVVEVNMQ
+1549 PQEEEEEEEVVEVNMQ
-1564 TSQPEDKDDWV
+1564 PSQPEDKDDWV
-1575 VLLDRL
+1575 VLLDSL
-1581 PHKTLYQPPV
+1581 PHKTLYKPPV
-1591 MPADS
+1591 MPVDT
-1596 ALVPVVSTRFSVVL
+1596 ALVPVVSTRFSLVL

-1616 KAPEREC
+1616 RAPEREC
-1623 IEVEDTQQQPER
+1623 IEVEATQQHPER
-1635 GLVEGRRPRQMQ
+1635 GLVEGRRPWQMQ

-1661 PSGVPTT
+1661 SSGVPTT

-1710 SQEDQSRLEQK
+1710 LQEDQSHLEQK
-1721 PSQREETRV
+1721 PSQ
-1730 TLVEEME
+1730 
-1737 SQEDQSRLE
+1737 
-1746 QKPSQREETRVTV
+1746 
-1759 VELQEDQSRLE
+1759 
-1770 QKPSQR
+1770 SQR
-1776 EMDDD
+1776 EMEDE
-1781 WFVLLDIVPREP
+1781 WFVLLDIVPRER
-1793 SVIPSASVEERIPVY
+1793 SVIPSVSEECVFVSASVEERIPVY
-1808 PEESVSSVVELTTV
+1808 PKESISSVVELMTV

-1829 VTVMQE
+1829 VTVMEEKQE
-1835 EQRQE
+1835 ERRQE
-1840 EIILPPQPSREMD
+1840 EVIFPPQPSREMD

-1866 TSYIPPVAPAEP
+1866 PSCIAPVAPAEP
-1878 TAVSPDVISPVVE
+1878 TPVSPDVISPVVE
-1891 VKAEQQKPVVVLVE
+1891 VKAEKQKPVVVLVE
-1905 ETRPQQEREVE
+1905 ETRPQQKREVE
-1916 EWQRQPERDD
+1916 EWQRQPEGDD

-1941 VPPVAIGEHTP
+1941 VPPVALGEHTP
-1952 VYPELSQTTSVVDV
+1952 VYPDLSQTTSVVDV
-1966 TTIEKIMKKRVTIVE
+1966 TTIEKMMKKRVTIVE

-1996 IPEQRP
+1996 ISEQRP

-2007 EGDGR
+2007 EGDGW

-2019 REELAGVPPVS
+2019 CEEPAGVPP
-2030 LAVSDRVYPEVVPAK
+2030 
-2045 HLISEPEPRVFVVE
+2045 
-2059 AVRSLPEDVA
+2059 
-2069 LEGKATQP
+2069 
-2077 QREQDDDWFLQ
+2077 
-2088 LDVAP
+2088 
-2093 KVAAVPVVVIYSG
+2093 
-2106 GSTTAVTV
+2106 
-2114 GKETVEQKPPKTVRI
+2114 
-2129 MEETVKIEEG
+2129 
-2139 PVVTPK
+2139 
-2145 EEDDD
+2145 
-2150 WFVLWDRAP
+2150 
-2159 SKILTTPKA
+2159 
-2168 FHVDREVIELV
+2168 
-2179 PRRTVIVVEETRKPH
+2179 
-2194 RVVEDRRQPE
+2194 
-2204 VELVKTLPPQE
+2204 
-2215 RGEGDDWS
+2215 
-2223 TLFEASRQ
+2223 
-2231 EPVKMP
+2231 
-2237 TVAVVTR
+2237 
-2244 PAPVVDVMVTS
+2244 
-2255 TEQRTQKRVTIVEER
+2255 
-2270 WREERT
+2270 
-2276 LQQRLPQRQREV
+2276 
-2288 DDDWFVLL
+2288 
-2296 DAAPK
+2296 
-2301 ELVALRERLQVYT
+2301 
-2314 DITVVRGP
+2314 GP

-2330 VVEEEKRP
+2330 VVAEEKRP
-2338 AQPQRDVDDHWF
+2338 LFERRVLEKRPTQPQRDVDDDSF
-2350 VLQDNKSVAV
+2350 VLRDKKSGAV

-2405 RQDDRKLQVTV
+2405 RQDDRKLEVTV
-2416 EAVDEGSAEVKDFEK
+2416 EAVDEGSAEVKSEQTDTEEPVQMRKKRAKRTEGDSIYIRHSLLMLEDFDK

-2467 STHSPFRSLGING
+2467 STHSPLRSLGING
-2480 QPLPDADGCVCIT
+2480 QPLLDADGSVCIT

-2503 ALQQDESSST
+2503 ARQQDESSST
-2513 VRPSG
+2513 
-2518 GPSPSPASTE
+2518 
-2528 TGPDRVDSKSHDAP
+2528 
-2542 GAAGPCDQDDEH
+2542 
-2554 VSSGTTTS
+2554 
-2562 HVPVVEVERAQLPH
+2562 
-2576 SYQLQGTVLEE
+2576 
-2587 EEPADPGSRGE
+2587 
-2598 QSGRITGASHT
+2598 
-2609 SYFVSGVPHVIRC
+2609 
-2622 FQPPLVQ
+2622 PPLVQ
-2629 TQTVTITDVSN
+2629 TQTFTITDVSK

-2653 VQTQTI
+2653 VKTQTVT
-2659 SYESAEVSVDGTD
+2659 YESAEVSVDGTD

-2682 IQSITSESS
+2682 IQTIPSESS
-2691 RETSGTSITTTTTH
+2691 RETSGTSVTTTTTR
-2705 ISRVVKGGASETRV
+2705 ISKVVKGGVSETRV

>member
-1 MLMFVCTMTTEASA
+1 M
-15 VGEADTEGK
+15 
-24 PKPSVAEAER
+24 
-34 RPENKQSSE
+34 
-43 AEIQLE
+43 
-49 NKQSPER
+49 
-56 EPENKQSPEP
+56 
-66 ETEREPENKQSPE
+66 
-79 AAAAEPERDKTQE
+79 
-92 QASEPGSTETPI
+92 
-104 FTTTT
+104 
-109 EEEQLVKPRQR
+109 
-120 TSASRGLSRLFSS
+120 
-133 FLKRRSQCSDVEWA
+133 
-147 EVEKAEKDRKEKA
+147 
-160 EAGTKE
+160 
-166 EKLEQAKGEEK
+166 
-177 KEAEERGEKKE
+177 
-188 EEEAAKKAEKKKE
+188 
-201 EEEAAKKAE
+201 
-210 KKKKKE
+210 
-216 EEEAAKKAEKK
+216 
-227 KEEEEAEKKAEEKK
+227 
-241 KKKEEEEAAKKE
+241 
-253 AVKKKKEEKEA
+253 
-264 AKKAEKKKKEEE
+264 
-276 EAAKKAEKKKKE
+276 
-288 EEEAARKAK
+288 
-297 KKEEE
+297 
-302 EAAKKA
+302 
-308 EKKKKGEEGVT
+308 
-319 KKEADQQI
+319 
-327 QEEEAAKK
+327 
-335 KEEEKKKEGEAAKKA
+335 
-350 EKKKEEEE
+350 
-358 AAKKAEKKKKEEEE
+358 
-372 EAKKEEE
+372 
-379 EAAEKA
+379 
-385 EKKKKEEEEEAKKE
+385 
-399 EEEAAKKAE
+399 
-408 KKKKEEAEA
+408 
-417 ANKAEKKRKDEEES
+417 
-431 AKKAEQKK
+431 
-439 EEEGAAKKEEKKK
+439 
-452 GEEKTTKKTQKGK
+452 
-465 KKEKENKEEEKG
+465 
-477 KKKEKENKEEEKGKK
+477 
-492 NEANKEVKK
+492 
-501 NEENKELKKK
+501 
-511 KRKGKKKAG
+511 
-520 EEHKAGEQSTTE
+520 
-532 VQVKAPIAAPEPE
+532 
-545 LRAEGEAEQE
+545 
-555 RQEELVEAQDHHS
+555 
-568 ISSAETQPA
+568 
-577 QAEQKVTAEVEKE
+577 
-590 ALEGDEKAGVEEKE
+590 
-604 KKEETEEEPAEQM
+604 
-617 EEEEEGEAN
+617 EEGEAN

-643 EAKPSKRPRIMQCK
+643 EAKPSKRLRIMQCK

-1012 WFFMLGSDQPQTF
+1012 WFFILGSDQPQTF

-1049 VQTVSQTW
+1049 VQTVRQAWQETETGQTVSQTVSQTW

-1068 RQEEEKEEDW
+1068 RLEEEKEEDW
-1078 FVLLGRRPSLPYVP
+1078 SVLLGRRPSLPYVP

-1120 QPRQEQSDDWV
+1120 QPRQEKSDDWV
-1131 MQLDRSVEFADTP
+1131 MQLDRSFEFADTP
-1144 PFSPQVSLEK
+1144 PFSPPVSLEK
-1154 ETRQERREV
+1154 EETRQERREV

-1217 EDERGV
+1217 EEEEGGV

-1234 VEAAKENVEEV
+1234 VEAAEENVEEV

-1301 RAQNSVTIV
+1301 RTQNSVTTV
-1310 KKMRQQGGMEE
+1310 KEMRQQEGGMEE
-1321 ETLEQVA
+1321 EMLEQVA
-1328 VSDKGLKED
+1328 VSDEGLKED

-1362 EIRVERRRRK
+1362 EIRVERRRK

-1442 EEKQERVEQV
+1442 EEKQEERVEQV
-1452 KVSGEGL
+1452 KISGEGL

-1467 DRMRQMSEERLPKGE
+1467 DRMRQMSEERLREGE

-1538 RVSHRV
+1538 RVPHRV

-1549 PQEEEEEEVVEVNMQ
+1549 PQEEEEEEEVVEVNMQ
-1564 TSQPEDKDDWV
+1564 PSHPEDKDDWV
-1575 VLLDRL
+1575 VLLDSL
-1581 PHKTLYQPPV
+1581 PHKTLYKPPV

-1616 KAPEREC
+1616 RAPEREC
-1623 IEVEDTQQQPER
+1623 IEVEATQQQPER
-1635 GLVEGRRPRQMQ
+1635 GLVEGRRLWQMQ
-1647 EDDWFMLLDLADRV
+1647 EDDWFMLLDLVDRV

-1682 EETISSM
+1682 DETISSM

-1699 ETRVTVVEEME
+1699 ETRVTVVEKM
-1710 SQEDQSRLEQK
+1710 
-1721 PSQREETRV
+1721 
-1730 TLVEEME
+1730 
-1737 SQEDQSRLE
+1737 
-1746 QKPSQREETRVTV
+1746 
-1759 VELQEDQSRLE
+1759 ELQEDQSRLE
-1770 QKPSQR
+1770 QKLSQR
-1776 EMDDD
+1776 EMEDD

-1829 VTVMQE
+1829 VTVME
-1835 EQRQE
+1835 EERRQE
-1840 EIILPPQPSREMD
+1840 EVILPPQPSREMD

-1878 TAVSPDVISPVVE
+1878 TPVYPDVISPVVE

-1905 ETRPQQEREVE
+1905 ETRPQQEWEVE

-1941 VPPVAIGEHTP
+1941 VPPVALGEHTP
-1952 VYPELSQTTSVVDV
+1952 VYPDLSQTTSVVDV
-1966 TTIEKIMKKRVTIVE
+1966 TTIERIIKKRMTIVE

-2007 EGDGR
+2007 EGNGR

-2019 REELAGVPPVS
+2019 REERAGVPPVS

-2045 HLISEPEPRVFVVE
+2045 HLTIEPEPRVFVVE

-2093 KVAAVPVVVIYSG
+2093 KVAAAPVVVIYSG
-2106 GSTTAVTV
+2106 VSTTAVTV
-2114 GKETVEQKPPKTVRI
+2114 VKEAVEQKPPKTVRI
-2129 MEETVKIEEG
+2129 MEETVKMEEG

-2145 EEDDD
+2145 EVDDD

-2215 RGEGDDWS
+2215 RGEGDDWF

-2314 DITVVRGP
+2314 DITVVKGP

-2350 VLQDNKSVAV
+2350 VLRDKKSVAV

-2416 EAVDEGSAEVKDFEK
+2416 EAVDEGSAEVKSEQTDTEEPVQMRKKRSKRTEGDSIYIRHSLLMLEDFEK

-2480 QPLPDADGCVCIT
+2480 QPLPDADG
-2493 PIREE
+2493 
-2498 LDTKA
+2498 
-2503 ALQQDESSST
+2503 
-2513 VRPSG
+2513 
-2518 GPSPSPASTE
+2518 
-2528 TGPDRVDSKSHDAP
+2528 
-2542 GAAGPCDQDDEH
+2542 
-2554 VSSGTTTS
+2554 
-2562 HVPVVEVERAQLPH
+2562 
-2576 SYQLQGTVLEE
+2576 
-2587 EEPADPGSRGE
+2587 
-2598 QSGRITGASHT
+2598 
-2609 SYFVSGVPHVIRC
+2609 
-2622 FQPPLVQ
+2622 PPLVQ

-2659 SYESAEVSVDGTD
+2659 SYESAEVSVGGTD

-2705 ISRVVKGGASETRV
+2705 ISKVVKGGASETRV

>member
-1 MLMFVCTMTTEASA
+1 M
-15 VGEADTEGK
+15 
-24 PKPSVAEAER
+24 
-34 RPENKQSSE
+34 
-43 AEIQLE
+43 
-49 NKQSPER
+49 
-56 EPENKQSPEP
+56 
-66 ETEREPENKQSPE
+66 
-79 AAAAEPERDKTQE
+79 
-92 QASEPGSTETPI
+92 
-104 FTTTT
+104 
-109 EEEQLVKPRQR
+109 
-120 TSASRGLSRLFSS
+120 
-133 FLKRRSQCSDVEWA
+133 
-147 EVEKAEKDRKEKA
+147 
-160 EAGTKE
+160 
-166 EKLEQAKGEEK
+166 
-177 KEAEERGEKKE
+177 
-188 EEEAAKKAEKKKE
+188 
-201 EEEAAKKAE
+201 
-210 KKKKKE
+210 
-216 EEEAAKKAEKK
+216 
-227 KEEEEAEKKAEEKK
+227 
-241 KKKEEEEAAKKE
+241 
-253 AVKKKKEEKEA
+253 
-264 AKKAEKKKKEEE
+264 
-276 EAAKKAEKKKKE
+276 
-288 EEEAARKAK
+288 
-297 KKEEE
+297 
-302 EAAKKA
+302 
-308 EKKKKGEEGVT
+308 
-319 KKEADQQI
+319 
-327 QEEEAAKK
+327 
-335 KEEEKKKEGEAAKKA
+335 
-350 EKKKEEEE
+350 
-358 AAKKAEKKKKEEEE
+358 
-372 EAKKEEE
+372 
-379 EAAEKA
+379 
-385 EKKKKEEEEEAKKE
+385 
-399 EEEAAKKAE
+399 
-408 KKKKEEAEA
+408 
-417 ANKAEKKRKDEEES
+417 
-431 AKKAEQKK
+431 
-439 EEEGAAKKEEKKK
+439 
-452 GEEKTTKKTQKGK
+452 
-465 KKEKENKEEEKG
+465 
-477 KKKEKENKEEEKGKK
+477 
-492 NEANKEVKK
+492 
-501 NEENKELKKK
+501 
-511 KRKGKKKAG
+511 
-520 EEHKAGEQSTTE
+520 
-532 VQVKAPIAAPEPE
+532 
-545 LRAEGEAEQE
+545 
-555 RQEELVEAQDHHS
+555 
-568 ISSAETQPA
+568 
-577 QAEQKVTAEVEKE
+577 
-590 ALEGDEKAGVEEKE
+590 
-604 KKEETEEEPAEQM
+604 
-617 EEEEEGEAN
+617 EEGEAN

-633 NGEDKMALAE
+633 NGEEEKTALAE

-1049 VQTVSQTW
+1049 VQTVRQAWQETETGQTVSRTVSQTW

-1068 RQEEEKEEDW
+1068 RLEEEKEKDW
-1078 FVLLGRRPSLPYVP
+1078 FILLGRQPSLLYVP
-1092 YPMMKPPVKYRSA
+1092 YPTMKPPVKYRSA
-1105 QVAKVATANI
+1105 KVAKVATANI
-1115 LERLL
+1115 MERLL

-1131 MQLDRSVEFADTP
+1131 MQFDRSFEFADTP
-1144 PFSPQVSLEK
+1144 PFSPPVSLEK
-1154 ETRQERREV
+1154 EETRQERREV
-1163 IKRLQEGVFL
+1163 IKRLQGGVFL
-1173 VEKLREVEVLDER
+1173 VEKLREVEVLEER

-1199 VDELEE
+1199 VEELEE

-1217 EDERGV
+1217 EEEGGV
-1223 EQEEGEVEEEV
+1223 EQEEGAVEED
-1234 VEAAKENVEEV
+1234 VEEV

-1286 SNVASTSSV
+1286 SNVPSTSTV
-1295 VRRVDL
+1295 VRSVEWRT
-1301 RAQNSVTIV
+1301 QNRVTIV
-1310 KKMRQQGGMEE
+1310 KEMRQQEGEMEE
-1321 ETLEQVA
+1321 ETVEQVE
-1328 VSDKGLKED
+1328 VSDEGLKED
-1337 EGWLEERKHQAL
+1337 EGWLEERKRQAL
-1349 VEGLPEGLEERRG
+1349 EEGLPEGLEERRG
-1362 EIRVERRRRK
+1362 EIRVERRRKK

-1427 VTIQQEWLQEQEKVR
+1427 VTIQQKIAYKEWLQEQEMVR
-1442 EEKQERVEQV
+1442 EEKQEERVEQV

-1467 DRMRQMSEERLPKGE
+1467 DRMQQMSEERLPEAE
-1482 QTVVKTKKTV
+1482 QTVKKTKKTV

-1538 RVSHRV
+1538 RVPHRV

-1549 PQEEEEEEVVEVNMQ
+1549 PQEEEEEEEVVEVNMQ
-1564 TSQPEDKDDWV
+1564 PSQPEDKDDWV
-1575 VLLDRL
+1575 VLLDSL
-1581 PHKTLYQPPV
+1581 PHKTLY
-1591 MPADS
+1591 
-1596 ALVPVVSTRFSVVL
+1596 
-1610 VDTVEQ
+1610 
-1616 KAPEREC
+1616 K
-1623 IEVEDTQQQPER
+1623 
-1635 GLVEGRRPRQMQ
+1635 
-1647 EDDWFMLLDLADRV
+1647 
-1661 PSGVPTT
+1661 
-1668 PVSASLQEQVQVYV
+1668 
-1682 EETISSM
+1682 
-1689 VKVMTVVQRE
+1689 
-1699 ETRVTVVEEME
+1699 
-1710 SQEDQSRLEQK
+1710 
-1721 PSQREETRV
+1721 
-1730 TLVEEME
+1730 
-1737 SQEDQSRLE
+1737 
-1746 QKPSQREETRVTV
+1746 
-1759 VELQEDQSRLE
+1759 
-1770 QKPSQR
+1770 
-1776 EMDDD
+1776 
-1781 WFVLLDIVPREP
+1781 
-1793 SVIPSASVEERIPVY
+1793 
-1808 PEESVSSVVELTTV
+1808 
-1822 EQREERR
+1822 
-1829 VTVMQE
+1829 
-1835 EQRQE
+1835 
-1840 EIILPPQPSREMD
+1840 
-1853 DDWFV
+1853 
-1858 QLDVVPRE
+1858 
-1866 TSYIPPVAPAEP
+1866 
-1878 TAVSPDVISPVVE
+1878 
-1891 VKAEQQKPVVVLVE
+1891 
-1905 ETRPQQEREVE
+1905 
-1916 EWQRQPERDD
+1916 
-1926 DWFTLFADVREEPII
+1926 
-1941 VPPVAIGEHTP
+1941 
-1952 VYPELSQTTSVVDV
+1952 
-1966 TTIEKIMKKRVTIVE
+1966 
-1981 ERWGQQEEIL
+1981 
-1991 QSEMI
+1991 
-1996 IPEQRP
+1996 
-2002 PAERE
+2002 
-2007 EGDGR
+2007 
-2012 FVLLDAV
+2012 
-2019 REELAGVPPVS
+2019 PPVS

-2045 HLISEPEPRVFVVE
+2045 HLTIEPEPRVFVVE
-2059 AVRSLPEDVA
+2059 AVRSLSEDVA

-2077 QREQDDDWFLQ
+2077 QRELDDDWFLQ

-2093 KVAAVPVVVIYSG
+2093 KVAAAPVVVIYPDV
-2106 GSTTAVTV
+2106 STTAIMVV
-2114 GKETVEQKPPKTVRI
+2114 KETVEQKPPKTVRI
-2129 MEETVKIEEG
+2129 MEETVKMEER

-2145 EEDDD
+2145 EVDDD

-2159 SKILTTPKA
+2159 SEILTTPKA

-2179 PRRTVIVVEETRKPH
+2179 PRRTVVVVEETRKPH
-2194 RVVEDRRQPE
+2194 RVVEGRRQPE

-2215 RGEGDDWS
+2215 RGEGDDWF
-2223 TLFEASRQ
+2223 TFFEASRQ

-2255 TEQRTQKRVTIVEER
+2255 TEQRTQKRVTVMEER

-2301 ELVALRERLQVYT
+2301 ELVALRERLQDYT
-2314 DITVVRGP
+2314 DITVVKGP

-2330 VVEEEKRP
+2330 VVAEEKRP
-2338 AQPQRDVDDHWF
+2338 LFERRVLEKRPTQPQRDVDDDSF
-2350 VLQDNKSVAV
+2350 VLRDKKSGAV

-2405 RQDDRKLQVTV
+2405 RQDDRKLEVTV
-2416 EAVDEGSAEVKDFEK
+2416 EAVDEGSAEVKSEQTDTEEPVQMRKKRAKRTEGDSIYIRHSLLMLEDFDK

-2467 STHSPFRSLGING
+2467 STHSPLRSLGING
-2480 QPLPDADGCVCIT
+2480 QPLLDADGSVCIT

-2503 ALQQDESSST
+2503 ARQQDESSST
-2513 VRPSG
+2513 
-2518 GPSPSPASTE
+2518 
-2528 TGPDRVDSKSHDAP
+2528 
-2542 GAAGPCDQDDEH
+2542 
-2554 VSSGTTTS
+2554 
-2562 HVPVVEVERAQLPH
+2562 
-2576 SYQLQGTVLEE
+2576 
-2587 EEPADPGSRGE
+2587 
-2598 QSGRITGASHT
+2598 
-2609 SYFVSGVPHVIRC
+2609 
-2622 FQPPLVQ
+2622 PPLVQ
-2629 TQTVTITDVSN
+2629 TQTFTITDVSK

-2653 VQTQTI
+2653 VKTQTVT
-2659 SYESAEVSVDGTD
+2659 YESAEVSVDGTD

-2682 IQSITSESS
+2682 IQTIPSESS
-2691 RETSGTSITTTTTH
+2691 RETSGTSVTTTTTR
-2705 ISRVVKGGASETRV
+2705 ISKVVKGGVSETRV

>member
-1 MLMFVCTMTTEASA
+1 M
-15 VGEADTEGK
+15 
-24 PKPSVAEAER
+24 
-34 RPENKQSSE
+34 
-43 AEIQLE
+43 
-49 NKQSPER
+49 
-56 EPENKQSPEP
+56 
-66 ETEREPENKQSPE
+66 
-79 AAAAEPERDKTQE
+79 
-92 QASEPGSTETPI
+92 
-104 FTTTT
+104 
-109 EEEQLVKPRQR
+109 
-120 TSASRGLSRLFSS
+120 
-133 FLKRRSQCSDVEWA
+133 
-147 EVEKAEKDRKEKA
+147 
-160 EAGTKE
+160 
-166 EKLEQAKGEEK
+166 
-177 KEAEERGEKKE
+177 
-188 EEEAAKKAEKKKE
+188 
-201 EEEAAKKAE
+201 
-210 KKKKKE
+210 
-216 EEEAAKKAEKK
+216 
-227 KEEEEAEKKAEEKK
+227 
-241 KKKEEEEAAKKE
+241 
-253 AVKKKKEEKEA
+253 
-264 AKKAEKKKKEEE
+264 
-276 EAAKKAEKKKKE
+276 
-288 EEEAARKAK
+288 
-297 KKEEE
+297 
-302 EAAKKA
+302 
-308 EKKKKGEEGVT
+308 
-319 KKEADQQI
+319 
-327 QEEEAAKK
+327 
-335 KEEEKKKEGEAAKKA
+335 
-350 EKKKEEEE
+350 
-358 AAKKAEKKKKEEEE
+358 
-372 EAKKEEE
+372 
-379 EAAEKA
+379 
-385 EKKKKEEEEEAKKE
+385 
-399 EEEAAKKAE
+399 
-408 KKKKEEAEA
+408 
-417 ANKAEKKRKDEEES
+417 
-431 AKKAEQKK
+431 
-439 EEEGAAKKEEKKK
+439 
-452 GEEKTTKKTQKGK
+452 
-465 KKEKENKEEEKG
+465 
-477 KKKEKENKEEEKGKK
+477 
-492 NEANKEVKK
+492 
-501 NEENKELKKK
+501 
-511 KRKGKKKAG
+511 
-520 EEHKAGEQSTTE
+520 
-532 VQVKAPIAAPEPE
+532 
-545 LRAEGEAEQE
+545 
-555 RQEELVEAQDHHS
+555 
-568 ISSAETQPA
+568 
-577 QAEQKVTAEVEKE
+577 
-590 ALEGDEKAGVEEKE
+590 
-604 KKEETEEEPAEQM
+604 
-617 EEEEEGEAN
+617 EEEEGEAN

-1030 GGETFSVETSTQ
+1030 GGETFSVETSTL

-1049 VQTVSQTW
+1049 VQTVRQAWQETETSQTVSRTVSQTW

-1062 DEQQQG
+1062 DEQQQE
-1068 RQEEEKEEDW
+1068 RLEEEKEEDW
-1078 FVLLGRRPSLPYVP
+1078 SVLLGRRPSLPYVP

-1115 LERLL
+1115 LKRLL

-1131 MQLDRSVEFADTP
+1131 MQLDRSFEFADTP
-1144 PFSPQVSLEK
+1144 PFSPPVSLEK
-1154 ETRQERREV
+1154 EETRQERREV

-1217 EDERGV
+1217 E
-1223 EQEEGEVEEEV
+1223 EEG
-1234 VEAAKENVEEV
+1234 VEAAEENVVEV

-1295 VRRVDL
+1295 VRRVAL
-1301 RAQNSVTIV
+1301 RTQNSVTIV
-1310 KKMRQQGGMEE
+1310 KEMRQQEGGVEE

-1328 VSDKGLKED
+1328 VSDEGLKED
-1337 EGWLEERKHQAL
+1337 EGWLEKRKHQAL

-1362 EIRVERRRRK
+1362 EIRVERRRK

-1442 EEKQERVEQV
+1442 EEKQEERVEQV

-1467 DRMRQMSEERLPKGE
+1467 DRMRQMSEERLREGE

-1538 RVSHRV
+1538 RVPHRV

-1549 PQEEEEEEVVEVNMQ
+1549 PQEEDEEEEEVMEVNMQ
-1564 TSQPEDKDDWV
+1564 PSQPEDEDDWV
-1575 VLLDRL
+1575 VLLDSL
-1581 PHKTLYQPPV
+1581 PHKTLYKPPV

-1616 KAPEREC
+1616 RAAEREC
-1623 IEVEDTQQQPER
+1623 IEVEATQQQPER
-1635 GLVEGRRPRQMQ
+1635 GLVEGRRPWQMQ

-1682 EETISSM
+1682 DETISSM

-1699 ETRVTVVEEME
+1699 EIRVTVVEEM
-1710 SQEDQSRLEQK
+1710 
-1721 PSQREETRV
+1721 
-1730 TLVEEME
+1730 
-1737 SQEDQSRLE
+1737 
-1746 QKPSQREETRVTV
+1746 
-1759 VELQEDQSRLE
+1759 ELQEDQSRLE

-1776 EMDDD
+1776 EIEDD

-1793 SVIPSASVEERIPVY
+1793 SVIPSVSEECVFVSASVEERIPVY

-1835 EQRQE
+1835 ERHQE
-1840 EIILPPQPSREMD
+1840 EVILPPQPSREMD

-1878 TAVSPDVISPVVE
+1878 TPVSPDVISPVVE

-1941 VPPVAIGEHTP
+1941 VLPVALGEHTP
-1952 VYPELSQTTSVVDV
+1952 VYPDLSQTTSVVDV
-1966 TTIEKIMKKRVTIVE
+1966 TTIERTIKRRVTIVE

-2007 EGDGR
+2007 EGNGW

-2019 REELAGVPPVS
+2019 REERAGVPPVS

-2045 HLISEPEPRVFVVE
+2045 HLTIEPEPRVFVVE
-2059 AVRSLPEDVA
+2059 AVQSLPEDVA

-2093 KVAAVPVVVIYSG
+2093 KVAAAPVVVIYSG
-2106 GSTTAVTV
+2106 VSTTAVTV
-2114 GKETVEQKPPKTVRI
+2114 VKETVEQKPPKTVRI
-2129 MEETVKIEEG
+2129 MEETVKMEEG

-2145 EEDDD
+2145 EVDDD

-2204 VELVKTLPPQE
+2204 VELGKTLPPQE
-2215 RGEGDDWS
+2215 RGEGDDWF

-2244 PAPVVDVMVTS
+2244 PAPVVDMMVTS

-2314 DITVVRGP
+2314 DITVVKGP

-2350 VLQDNKSVAV
+2350 VLRDKKSVAV

-2390 DLQQPQTSTPIRLPA
+2390 DLQQPQTSTPIRLLA

-2416 EAVDEGSAEVKDFEK
+2416 EAVDEGSAEVKSEQTDTEEPVQMRKKRAKRTEGDSIYIRHSLLMLEDFEK

-2480 QPLPDADGCVCIT
+2480 QPLPDADG
-2493 PIREE
+2493 
-2498 LDTKA
+2498 
-2503 ALQQDESSST
+2503 
-2513 VRPSG
+2513 
-2518 GPSPSPASTE
+2518 
-2528 TGPDRVDSKSHDAP
+2528 
-2542 GAAGPCDQDDEH
+2542 
-2554 VSSGTTTS
+2554 
-2562 HVPVVEVERAQLPH
+2562 
-2576 SYQLQGTVLEE
+2576 
-2587 EEPADPGSRGE
+2587 
-2598 QSGRITGASHT
+2598 
-2609 SYFVSGVPHVIRC
+2609 
-2622 FQPPLVQ
+2622 
-2629 TQTVTITDVSN
+2629 
-2640 SLPTDVSTKDVPI
+2640 
-2653 VQTQTI
+2653 
-2659 SYESAEVSVDGTD
+2659 VSVDGTD

-2705 ISRVVKGGASETRV
+2705 ISKVVKGGASATRV

-2733 GSDGGAT
+2733 GSGGGAT

>member
-1 MLMFVCTMTTEASA
+1 M
-15 VGEADTEGK
+15 
-24 PKPSVAEAER
+24 
-34 RPENKQSSE
+34 
-43 AEIQLE
+43 
-49 NKQSPER
+49 
-56 EPENKQSPEP
+56 
-66 ETEREPENKQSPE
+66 
-79 AAAAEPERDKTQE
+79 
-92 QASEPGSTETPI
+92 
-104 FTTTT
+104 
-109 EEEQLVKPRQR
+109 
-120 TSASRGLSRLFSS
+120 
-133 FLKRRSQCSDVEWA
+133 
-147 EVEKAEKDRKEKA
+147 
-160 EAGTKE
+160 
-166 EKLEQAKGEEK
+166 
-177 KEAEERGEKKE
+177 
-188 EEEAAKKAEKKKE
+188 
-201 EEEAAKKAE
+201 
-210 KKKKKE
+210 
-216 EEEAAKKAEKK
+216 
-227 KEEEEAEKKAEEKK
+227 
-241 KKKEEEEAAKKE
+241 
-253 AVKKKKEEKEA
+253 
-264 AKKAEKKKKEEE
+264 
-276 EAAKKAEKKKKE
+276 
-288 EEEAARKAK
+288 
-297 KKEEE
+297 
-302 EAAKKA
+302 
-308 EKKKKGEEGVT
+308 
-319 KKEADQQI
+319 
-327 QEEEAAKK
+327 
-335 KEEEKKKEGEAAKKA
+335 
-350 EKKKEEEE
+350 
-358 AAKKAEKKKKEEEE
+358 
-372 EAKKEEE
+372 
-379 EAAEKA
+379 
-385 EKKKKEEEEEAKKE
+385 
-399 EEEAAKKAE
+399 
-408 KKKKEEAEA
+408 
-417 ANKAEKKRKDEEES
+417 
-431 AKKAEQKK
+431 
-439 EEEGAAKKEEKKK
+439 
-452 GEEKTTKKTQKGK
+452 
-465 KKEKENKEEEKG
+465 
-477 KKKEKENKEEEKGKK
+477 
-492 NEANKEVKK
+492 
-501 NEENKELKKK
+501 
-511 KRKGKKKAG
+511 
-520 EEHKAGEQSTTE
+520 
-532 VQVKAPIAAPEPE
+532 
-545 LRAEGEAEQE
+545 
-555 RQEELVEAQDHHS
+555 
-568 ISSAETQPA
+568 
-577 QAEQKVTAEVEKE
+577 
-590 ALEGDEKAGVEEKE
+590 
-604 KKEETEEEPAEQM
+604 
-617 EEEEEGEAN
+617 EEEEGEAN

-893 KIRPSEQEQYESTIG
+893 KVRPSEQEQYESTIG

-985 RTIDEAGDDDL
+985 RTIAEAGDDDL

-1030 GGETFSVETSTQ
+1030 GRETFSVETSTQ

-1049 VQTVSQTW
+1049 VQTVRQAWQETETGQTVSRTVSQTW

-1068 RQEEEKEEDW
+1068 RLEEEKEEDW
-1078 FVLLGRRPSLPYVP
+1078 SVLLGRRLSLPYVP

-1105 QVAKVATANI
+1105 QVAKVATAKI

-1131 MQLDRSVEFADTP
+1131 MQLDRSFEFADTP
-1144 PFSPQVSLEK
+1144 PCYTPVLPLLITPICPSSVSPPVSLEK
-1154 ETRQERREV
+1154 EETRQERREV

-1205 RIQEEVEARQQQ
+1205 RIQEEVEARQ
-1217 EDERGV
+1217 EEEGGV

-1234 VEAAKENVEEV
+1234 VEAAEENVEEV

-1273 ESMEEAEESEEGW
+1273 ESMEEAEESEKGW

-1301 RAQNSVTIV
+1301 RTQNSVTIV
-1310 KKMRQQGGMEE
+1310 KEMRQQEGGMEE

-1328 VSDKGLKED
+1328 VSDEGLKED

-1362 EIRVERRRRK
+1362 EIRVERRRK

-1442 EEKQERVEQV
+1442 EEKQEERVEQV
-1452 KVSGEGL
+1452 KISAEGL

-1467 DRMRQMSEERLPKGE
+1467 DRMRQMSEERLREGE

-1538 RVSHRV
+1538 RVPHRV

-1549 PQEEEEEEVVEVNMQ
+1549 PQEEEEEEEEEEVVEVNMQ
-1564 TSQPEDKDDWV
+1564 PSQPEDKDDWV
-1575 VLLDRL
+1575 VLLDSL
-1581 PHKTLYQPPV
+1581 PHKTLYKPPV

-1616 KAPEREC
+1616 RAPEREC
-1623 IEVEDTQQQPER
+1623 IEVEATQQQPER
-1635 GLVEGRRPRQMQ
+1635 GLVEGRRLWQMQ
-1647 EDDWFMLLDLADRV
+1647 EDDWFMLLDLVDRV

-1682 EETISSM
+1682 DETISSM

-1710 SQEDQSRLEQK
+1710 
-1721 PSQREETRV
+1721 
-1730 TLVEEME
+1730 
-1737 SQEDQSRLE
+1737 
-1746 QKPSQREETRVTV
+1746 
-1759 VELQEDQSRLE
+1759 LQEDQSRLE
-1770 QKPSQR
+1770 QKLSQR
-1776 EMDDD
+1776 EMEDG

-1793 SVIPSASVEERIPVY
+1793 SVIPSVSEECVFVSASVEERIPVY

-1829 VTVMQE
+1829 VTVME
-1835 EQRQE
+1835 EERRQE
-1840 EIILPPQPSREMD
+1840 EVILPPQPSREMD

-1878 TAVSPDVISPVVE
+1878 TPVSPDVISPVVE

-1905 ETRPQQEREVE
+1905 EMRPQQEREVE

-1941 VPPVAIGEHTP
+1941 VPPVG
-1952 VYPELSQTTSVVDV
+1952 
-1966 TTIEKIMKKRVTIVE
+1966 
-1981 ERWGQQEEIL
+1981 
-1991 QSEMI
+1991 
-1996 IPEQRP
+1996 
-2002 PAERE
+2002 
-2007 EGDGR
+2007 

-2019 REELAGVPPVS
+2019 REERAGVPPVS
-2030 LAVSDRVYPEVVPAK
+2030 LAVSDRVYPVVVPAK
-2045 HLISEPEPRVFVVE
+2045 HLTIEPEPRVFVVE
-2059 AVRSLPEDVA
+2059 AVRLLPEDVA

-2093 KVAAVPVVVIYSG
+2093 KVAAAPVVVIYSG
-2106 GSTTAVTV
+2106 V
-2114 GKETVEQKPPKTVRI
+2114 KETVEQKPPKTVRI
-2129 MEETVKIEEG
+2129 MEETVKMEEG

-2145 EEDDD
+2145 EVDDD

-2215 RGEGDDWS
+2215 RGEGDDWF

-2314 DITVVRGP
+2314 DITVVKGP

-2330 VVEEEKRP
+2330 VVEEEKTP

-2350 VLQDNKSVAV
+2350 VLRDKKLVAV

-2416 EAVDEGSAEVKDFEK
+2416 EAVDEGSAEVKSEQTDTEEPVQMRKKRAKRTEGDSIYIRHSLLMLEDFEK

-2480 QPLPDADGCVCIT
+2480 QPLPDADGSVCIT

-2503 ALQQDESSST
+2503 ALQQDESSNT
-2513 VRPSG
+2513 
-2518 GPSPSPASTE
+2518 
-2528 TGPDRVDSKSHDAP
+2528 
-2542 GAAGPCDQDDEH
+2542 
-2554 VSSGTTTS
+2554 
-2562 HVPVVEVERAQLPH
+2562 
-2576 SYQLQGTVLEE
+2576 
-2587 EEPADPGSRGE
+2587 
-2598 QSGRITGASHT
+2598 
-2609 SYFVSGVPHVIRC
+2609 
-2622 FQPPLVQ
+2622 PPLVQ

-2705 ISRVVKGGASETRV
+2705 ISKVVKGGASETRV